1 MAATSGESQLQ
12 RIVRDLEDAVTEL
25 SKEFKEGGEPIT
37 DDSGNLQKFSYKL
50 EYLLQ
55 FDLKE
60 KNTLLGNR
68 KDYWD
73 YFCDC
78 LAKVKGAN
86 DGIRFVKSITELRT
100 SLGKGRAFLR
110 YSLVH
115 QRLADTL
122 QQCFMNTKVTSDWY
136 YARSPFLNSK
146 MSSDIVGHLYELTD
160 VQFDLASRGYDL
172 DAAWPVFARRT
183 LSSLGSSAYLWKP
196 PSRSSSMSSLVS
208 NYLQAQEF
216 PSSPD
221 ANNSLNAE
229 HFEGFEEMRVELDQ
243 AELKQRELQ
252 DRIHYLEMENQ
263 ELQAALSLQKEQVQV
278 EKEKSNN
285 CSEENSRLTK
295 IITELQKQC
304 EVSHSTQSTV
314 HDLQKCLQS
323 LELNAAEQQKEY
335 STKLE
340 QLVNSKEDCTSKLQ
354 VLNQELEASR
364 ALVAMKDL
372 CINELKAKLSS
383 TEQKNLN
390 LCEKFDAALEEKG
403 QQVTTDCD
411 SALQIQALLE
421 KLQETEK
428 EKADMQRLNDKH
440 VSQLK
445 AAREELH
452 LKEEAQMELQS
463 RYNRLT
469 ADSKEESEKLLGS
482 LETMAKE
489 MDALQKALTLKEKE
503 MTELQTQVMGSLA
516 QVGSL
521 EKNLEEA
528 RKEKEKL
535 EEEYGRREGT
545 LKQEAQSQA
554 EQLELQEGRL
564 TKVSQIVCSLEEQN
578 RKLLSEKEHLCQKV
592 KELEEQMEQQNSEV
606 SEMGDKSRKLK
617 VENANLQQSIKKMEG
632 KLTSL
637 EASNASLEAEVAR
650 LRASE
655 KQLQSEIDD
664 ALVSV
669 DEKEKKLRSEN
680 KQLDEDLQNARRQS
694 QILEEKLEALRSD
707 YEELKQR
714 EETTKESCASLEG
727 QLKSAKQHSL
737 LVEKSL
743 GTLKESSECLQSQLR
758 EKEVELQG
766 MESVCEQL
774 RVEAERYRKK
784 AETFEV
790 EKLSVEKTC
799 LHQTKLI
806 ESLTSEKDSVEKQ
819 QLQQAASL
827 EREAKEL
834 ASRLTIS
841 EEQLEV
847 NRGEVSR
854 LQAEVLDLRIKLQQT
869 MGEREQ
875 MRGELAVTETVLSEQ
890 KVLVQQ
896 LKEQIES
903 LNRNHVQEL
912 VQCKER
918 EEVLKKKQE
927 TAAHQKAELENNLLN
942 LKEELSKVKQ
952 YLEAARMENEE
963 NKDLLH
969 RTNTDMAELGIQIC
983 ALTSEKVNA
992 EEQLAQATERLKE
1005 LEEQAA
1011 VQQEKLNLDISDLRQ
1026 ENKGLQEKLDEAQ
1039 ICAAAVPSLQLQLE
1053 SVKKQSR
1060 SFQETSQEEL
1070 SAIKFQMSTEILNY
1084 QTKFKAVSEEC
1095 VKVREQLEEQ
1105 KRQQCAAEEEIT
1117 ELQAANTSL
1126 SRKLDEAREQ
1136 LSESESARLQKEEE
1150 VTSLRELL
1158 ARIQKEADEAKEKAL
1173 YYSEKLSKVAADKD
1187 SSDQKLFA
1195 ELDDLTRTKQ
1205 FLEERLIELIRDKD
1219 ALWQKSDALEFQQ
1232 KLSAEQRWQ
1241 GDTEVNHCLDC
1252 QREFSWMV
1260 RRHHCRMCGRI
1271 FCYYCCNNYMVTK
1284 PGGKK
1289 ERCCRACF
1297 SKPRVIVDSTDDSG
1311 SSANQ
1316 EGSPASLESPVS
1328 PSERDLA
1335 SKPPDDAAFDIITDE
1350 ELCQV
1355 QESDSLHDES
1365 QMERDSLDQSVTDL
1379 PLLIHAGLLPWFWKE
1394 PTSWFP
1400 VYKNPCNFSGNDS
1413 LIGSVINL
1421 LKWREAKNSTCNS
1434 STFEESEEWQVA
1446 QDAEI
1451 CLLKSGEIM
1460 VKLPLTVEEIVN
1472 FGESNRELFIKSSTY
1487 SIIPI
1492 TVTEMGL
1499 TISWIF
1505 SSDPKSISFSV
1516 VFQESEDTP
1525 LDQCKVLIPMTRCN
1539 SHKETI
1545 RGQVKVR
1552 NAGIYTLIFDNTFSR
1567 FISKRVFYH
1576 LTVERPVIYDGSDF
1590 P

>member
-12 RIVRDLEDAVTEL
+12 RIIRDLQDAVTEL

-37 DDSGNLQKFSYKL
+37 DDSVNLQKFSYKL

-55 FDLKE
+55 FDQKE

-146 MSSDIVGHLYELTD
+146 MSSDIVGQLYELTD

-172 DAAWPVFARRT
+172 DAAWPAFARRT

-221 ANNSLNAE
+221 ANSSLNAE
-229 HFEGFEEMRVELDQ
+229 HLEGFEEMRVELDQ
-243 AELKQRELQ
+243 AELRQRELQ
-252 DRIHYLEMENQ
+252 DRIHQLEVENQ
-263 ELQAALSLQKEQVQV
+263 ELQAAISLQKEQVQV
-278 EKEKSNN
+278 EKEKNN
-285 CSEENSRLTK
+285 NYSEENSRLTK
-295 IITELQKQC
+295 MITELQKQC

-323 LELNAAEQQKEY
+323 LELNAVEQQKEY

-340 QLVNSKEDCTSKLQ
+340 QLVTGKEDCASKLQ

-372 CINELKAKLSS
+372 CIDELKAKLSS

-390 LCEKFDAALEEKG
+390 LLTKVDAALEEKA
-403 QQVTTDCD
+403 TAHCD
-411 SALQIQALLE
+411 SALQVRALLE
-421 KLQETEK
+421 KLQETEE
-428 EKADMQRLNDKH
+428 EKADMQKLNDERA
-440 VSQLK
+440 SQLK
-445 AAREELH
+445 AAREELQ
-452 LKEEAQMELQS
+452 LKEEAQKELES

-489 MDALQKALTLKEKE
+489 MDVLQQALTLKEKE
-503 MTELQTQVMGSLA
+503 IAELQTQVMGSLA
-516 QVGSL
+516 QVGSM
-521 EKNLEEA
+521 EKNLEEV
-528 RKEKEKL
+528 RKKKEKL

-554 EQLELQEGRL
+554 ETLELQESRL
-564 TKVSQIVCSLEEQN
+564 TKVSQTVCSLEEQN
-578 RKLLSEKEHLCQKV
+578 WKLLAEKEHLSQKL
-592 KELEEQMEQQNSEV
+592 KELEEQMEQQNSAV
-606 SEMGDKSRKLK
+606 SKMGEESRKLK
-617 VENANLQQSIKKMEG
+617 VENENLHQSKKKMEG
-632 KLTSL
+632 KLKNL
-637 EASNASLEAEVAR
+637 EASKASLESEVAR

-669 DEKEKKLRSEN
+669 DEKEKRLRGEN

-694 QILEEKLEALRSD
+694 QILEERLEALHSG
-707 YEELKQR
+707 YEEVKQR
-714 EETTKESCASLEG
+714 EETTKESYASLEG
-727 QLKSAKQHSL
+727 QLKSAEQRSL
-737 LVEKSL
+737 QMEKSL
-743 GTLKESSECLQSQLR
+743 GTLKESKGCLQSQLA
-758 EKEVELQG
+758 EKAVELQG
-766 MESVCEQL
+766 MESQCEQL
-774 RVEAERYRKK
+774 RAEAERHRKK
-784 AETFEV
+784 AETLEV

-806 ESLTSEKDSVEKQ
+806 ESLTSEKESVEKH
-819 QLQQAASL
+819 QLQQVASL
-827 EREAKEL
+827 EKEAKEL
-834 ASRLTIS
+834 ASRLAMS

-854 LQAEVLDLRIKLQQT
+854 LQAEVLDLRVKLQQT
-869 MGEREQ
+869 TDEREQ
-875 MRGELAVTETVLSEQ
+875 MRHELAITETVLSEQ

-896 LKEQIES
+896 LKEQSES

-918 EEVLKKKQE
+918 EAVLKKEQE
-927 TAAHQKAELENNLLN
+927 TAAHQKADLENNLLN

-952 YLEAARMENEE
+952 YLEVARMENEE

-983 ALTSEKVNA
+983 ALTSEKVDA

-1011 VQQEKLNLDISDLRQ
+1011 EQQEKLKLDVFNLRQ
-1026 ENKGLQEKLDEAQ
+1026 ENNILQEKLEEAQ

-1053 SVKKQSR
+1053 TVKKQAQ
-1060 SFQETSQEEL
+1060 SFQEMSQEEL

-1095 VKVREQLEEQ
+1095 GKVREQLEEQ
-1105 KRQQCAAEEEIT
+1105 KRQQHAAEEEIA

-1158 ARIQKEADEAKEKAL
+1158 ERIQKEADEAKEKVL
-1173 YYSEKLSKVAADKD
+1173 DYSEKLSKVAADKD

-1297 SKPRVIVDSTDDSG
+1297 NKPRVIVDSTDDSG

-1328 PSERDLA
+1328 PSERAFVASEA

-1355 QESDSLHDES
+1355 QESDSLHNEG
-1365 QMERDSLDQSVTDL
+1365 QMEGESLDQSMTDL
-1379 PLLIHAGLLPWFWKE
+1379 
-1394 PTSWFP
+1394 
-1400 VYKNPCNFSGNDS
+1400 
-1413 LIGSVINL
+1413 
-1421 LKWREAKNSTCNS
+1421 NSTCNS
-1434 STFEESEEWQVA
+1434 STFDESEEWQVA

-1460 VKLPLTVEEIVN
+1460 IKLPLTVEEILN
-1472 FGESNRELFIKSSTY
+1472 FGEGNRELFIKSSTY

-1516 VFQESEDTP
+1516 VYQESEDTP

-1552 NAGIYTLIFDNTFSR
+1552 NCGIYTLIFDNTFSR

-1576 LTVERPVIYDGSDF
+1576 LAVERPVIYDGSDF

>member
-12 RIVRDLEDAVTEL
+12 RIIRDLQDAVTEL

-37 DDSGNLQKFSYKL
+37 DDSVNLQKFSYKL

-55 FDLKE
+55 FDQKE

-78 LAKVKGAN
+78 LAKIKGAN

-100 SLGKGRAFLR
+100 SLGKGRAFIR

-146 MSSDIVGHLYELTD
+146 MSSDIVGQLYELTD

-172 DAAWPVFARRT
+172 DAAWPAFARRT

-221 ANNSLNAE
+221 ANNSLNVE
-229 HFEGFEEMRVELDQ
+229 HLEGFEEMRVELDQ
-243 AELKQRELQ
+243 AELRQRELQ
-252 DRIHYLEMENQ
+252 DRIHQLEMENQ
-263 ELQAALSLQKEQVQV
+263 ELQAAVSLQKEQVHV

-285 CSEENSRLTK
+285 YSEENSRLTK
-295 IITELQKQC
+295 MITELQKQC

-323 LELNAAEQQKEY
+323 LELNAVEQQKEY

-340 QLVNSKEDCTSKLQ
+340 QLVTSKEDSASKLQ

-372 CINELKAKLSS
+372 CINDLKAKLSS
-383 TEQKNLN
+383 TEQNLN
-390 LCEKFDAALEEKG
+390 LLVKVDTALEEKG
-403 QQVTTDCD
+403 QQATAHCD
-411 SALQIQALLE
+411 SALQIRALLE

-428 EKADMQRLNDKH
+428 EKAAMQRLSDGQA
-440 VSQLK
+440 SQLK
-445 AAREELH
+445 AAKEELQ
-452 LKEEAQMELQS
+452 LKEEAQKELES
-463 RYNRLT
+463 RYNRLA

-489 MDALQKALTLKEKE
+489 MDALQKALTLKGKE
-503 MTELQTQVMGSLA
+503 MAELQTQ
-516 QVGSL
+516 
-521 EKNLEEA
+521 
-528 RKEKEKL
+528 
-535 EEEYGRREGT
+535 
-545 LKQEAQSQA
+545 
-554 EQLELQEGRL
+554 
-564 TKVSQIVCSLEEQN
+564 
-578 RKLLSEKEHLCQKV
+578 
-592 KELEEQMEQQNSEV
+592 
-606 SEMGDKSRKLK
+606 
-617 VENANLQQSIKKMEG
+617 
-632 KLTSL
+632 
-637 EASNASLEAEVAR
+637 
-650 LRASE
+650 
-655 KQLQSEIDD
+655 
-664 ALVSV
+664 
-669 DEKEKKLRSEN
+669 
-680 KQLDEDLQNARRQS
+680 
-694 QILEEKLEALRSD
+694 
-707 YEELKQR
+707 
-714 EETTKESCASLEG
+714 
-727 QLKSAKQHSL
+727 
-737 LVEKSL
+737 
-743 GTLKESSECLQSQLR
+743 
-758 EKEVELQG
+758 
-766 MESVCEQL
+766 
-774 RVEAERYRKK
+774 
-784 AETFEV
+784 
-790 EKLSVEKTC
+790 
-799 LHQTKLI
+799 
-806 ESLTSEKDSVEKQ
+806 
-819 QLQQAASL
+819 
-827 EREAKEL
+827 
-834 ASRLTIS
+834 
-841 EEQLEV
+841 
-847 NRGEVSR
+847 
-854 LQAEVLDLRIKLQQT
+854 
-869 MGEREQ
+869 
-875 MRGELAVTETVLSEQ
+875 
-890 KVLVQQ
+890 
-896 LKEQIES
+896 
-903 LNRNHVQEL
+903 
-912 VQCKER
+912 
-918 EEVLKKKQE
+918 
-927 TAAHQKAELENNLLN
+927 
-942 LKEELSKVKQ
+942 
-952 YLEAARMENEE
+952 
-963 NKDLLH
+963 
-969 RTNTDMAELGIQIC
+969 
-983 ALTSEKVNA
+983 
-992 EEQLAQATERLKE
+992 
-1005 LEEQAA
+1005 
-1011 VQQEKLNLDISDLRQ
+1011 
-1026 ENKGLQEKLDEAQ
+1026 
-1039 ICAAAVPSLQLQLE
+1039 
-1053 SVKKQSR
+1053 
-1060 SFQETSQEEL
+1060 
-1070 SAIKFQMSTEILNY
+1070 
-1084 QTKFKAVSEEC
+1084 AVSEEC
-1095 VKVREQLEEQ
+1095 GKVREQLEEQ
-1105 KRQQCAAEEEIT
+1105 KRQQHAAEEEIA

-1136 LSESESARLQKEEE
+1136 LSESEFARLQKEEE

-1158 ARIQKEADEAKEKAL
+1158 ERIQKEADEAKEKVL
-1173 YYSEKLSKVAADKD
+1173 DYSEKLSKVSADKD

-1297 SKPRVIVDSTDDSG
+1297 NKPRVIVDSTDDSG

-1328 PSERDLA
+1328 LSERAFVASEA

-1355 QESDSLHDES
+1355 QESDSLHNES
-1365 QMERDSLDQSVTDL
+1365 QMEGEPLDQNVTDL
-1379 PLLIHAGLLPWFWKE
+1379 
-1394 PTSWFP
+1394 
-1400 VYKNPCNFSGNDS
+1400 
-1413 LIGSVINL
+1413 
-1421 LKWREAKNSTCNS
+1421 NSTCNS

-1460 VKLPLTVEEIVN
+1460 IKLPLTVEEILN

-1516 VFQESEDTP
+1516 VYQESEDTP

-1552 NAGIYTLIFDNTFSR
+1552 NSGIYTLIFDNTFSR

-1576 LTVERPVIYDGSDF
+1576 LAVERPVIYDGSDF

>member
-12 RIVRDLEDAVTEL
+12 RIIRDLQDAVTEL

-37 DDSGNLQKFSYKL
+37 DDSVNLQKFSYKL

-55 FDLKE
+55 FDQKE

-146 MSSDIVGHLYELTD
+146 MSSDIVGQLYELTD

-172 DAAWPVFARRT
+172 DAAWPAFARRT

-221 ANNSLNAE
+221 ANSSLNVE
-229 HFEGFEEMRVELDQ
+229 HLEGFEEMRVELDQ
-243 AELKQRELQ
+243 AELRQRELQ
-252 DRIHYLEMENQ
+252 DRIHQLEMENQ
-263 ELQAALSLQKEQVQV
+263 ELQAAISLQKEQVQV

-285 CSEENSRLTK
+285 YSEENSRLTK
-295 IITELQKQC
+295 MITELQKQR

-314 HDLQKCLQS
+314 RDLQKCLQS
-323 LELNAAEQQKEY
+323 LELNAVEQQKEY

-340 QLVNSKEDCTSKLQ
+340 QLVTGKEDCASKLQ

-364 ALVAMKDL
+364 ALVATKDL
-372 CINELKAKLSS
+372 CIDELKAKLSS

-390 LCEKFDAALEEKG
+390 LLTKVDAALEEKA
-403 QQVTTDCD
+403 TAHCD
-411 SALQIQALLE
+411 SALQVRALLE

-428 EKADMQRLNDKH
+428 EKADMQRLNDERA
-440 VSQLK
+440 SQLK
-445 AAREELH
+445 AAREELQ
-452 LKEEAQMELQS
+452 LKEEAQKELES

-489 MDALQKALTLKEKE
+489 VDALQQALTLKEKE
-503 MTELQTQVMGSLA
+503 MAELQTQVIGSLA
-516 QVGSL
+516 QVGSM

-528 RKEKEKL
+528 RKKKEKL
-535 EEEYGRREGT
+535 EEEYGRREGA

-554 EQLELQEGRL
+554 EQLELQE
-564 TKVSQIVCSLEEQN
+564 
-578 RKLLSEKEHLCQKV
+578 
-592 KELEEQMEQQNSEV
+592 
-606 SEMGDKSRKLK
+606 
-617 VENANLQQSIKKMEG
+617 
-632 KLTSL
+632 
-637 EASNASLEAEVAR
+637 
-650 LRASE
+650 
-655 KQLQSEIDD
+655 
-664 ALVSV
+664 
-669 DEKEKKLRSEN
+669 
-680 KQLDEDLQNARRQS
+680 
-694 QILEEKLEALRSD
+694 
-707 YEELKQR
+707 
-714 EETTKESCASLEG
+714 
-727 QLKSAKQHSL
+727 
-737 LVEKSL
+737 
-743 GTLKESSECLQSQLR
+743 
-758 EKEVELQG
+758 
-766 MESVCEQL
+766 
-774 RVEAERYRKK
+774 
-784 AETFEV
+784 
-790 EKLSVEKTC
+790 
-799 LHQTKLI
+799 
-806 ESLTSEKDSVEKQ
+806 
-819 QLQQAASL
+819 
-827 EREAKEL
+827 
-834 ASRLTIS
+834 SRLT
-841 EEQLEV
+841 
-847 NRGEVSR
+847 
-854 LQAEVLDLRIKLQQT
+854 
-869 MGEREQ
+869 
-875 MRGELAVTETVLSEQ
+875 
-890 KVLVQQ
+890 
-896 LKEQIES
+896 
-903 LNRNHVQEL
+903 
-912 VQCKER
+912 
-918 EEVLKKKQE
+918 
-927 TAAHQKAELENNLLN
+927 
-942 LKEELSKVKQ
+942 
-952 YLEAARMENEE
+952 
-963 NKDLLH
+963 
-969 RTNTDMAELGIQIC
+969 
-983 ALTSEKVNA
+983 
-992 EEQLAQATERLKE
+992 
-1005 LEEQAA
+1005 
-1011 VQQEKLNLDISDLRQ
+1011 
-1026 ENKGLQEKLDEAQ
+1026 
-1039 ICAAAVPSLQLQLE
+1039 
-1053 SVKKQSR
+1053 
-1060 SFQETSQEEL
+1060 
-1070 SAIKFQMSTEILNY
+1070 
-1084 QTKFKAVSEEC
+1084 KAVSEEC
-1095 VKVREQLEEQ
+1095 GKVREQLEEQ
-1105 KRQQCAAEEEIT
+1105 KRQQHAAEEEIA

-1136 LSESESARLQKEEE
+1136 LSESESARLQKEKE

-1158 ARIQKEADEAKEKAL
+1158 ERIQKEADEAKEKVL
-1173 YYSEKLSKVAADKD
+1173 DYSEKLSKVAADKD

-1284 PGGKK
+1284 SGGKK

-1297 SKPRVIVDSTDDSG
+1297 NKPRVIVDSTDDSG

-1316 EGSPASLESPVS
+1316 EGSPVSLESPVS
-1328 PSERDLA
+1328 PSERAFVASEA

-1355 QESDSLHDES
+1355 QESDSLHNEG
-1365 QMERDSLDQSVTDL
+1365 QVEGESLDQSVTDL
-1379 PLLIHAGLLPWFWKE
+1379 
-1394 PTSWFP
+1394 
-1400 VYKNPCNFSGNDS
+1400 
-1413 LIGSVINL
+1413 
-1421 LKWREAKNSTCNS
+1421 NSTCNS
-1434 STFEESEEWQVA
+1434 STFDESEEWQVA

-1460 VKLPLTVEEIVN
+1460 IKLPLTVEEILN

-1516 VFQESEDTP
+1516 VYQESEDTP

-1552 NAGIYTLIFDNTFSR
+1552 NSGIYTLIFDNTFSR

-1576 LTVERPVIYDGSDF
+1576 LAVERPVIYDGSDF

>member
-12 RIVRDLEDAVTEL
+12 RIIRDLQDAVTEL

-37 DDSGNLQKFSYKL
+37 DDSVNLQKFSYKL

-55 FDLKE
+55 
-60 KNTLLGNR
+60 
-68 KDYWD
+68 
-73 YFCDC
+73 
-78 LAKVKGAN
+78 
-86 DGIRFVKSITELRT
+86 LRT

-146 MSSDIVGHLYELTD
+146 MSSDIVGQLYELTD

-172 DAAWPVFARRT
+172 DAAWPAFARRT

-221 ANNSLNAE
+221 VNNSLNVE
-229 HFEGFEEMRVELDQ
+229 HLEGYEEMRLELDQ
-243 AELKQRELQ
+243 AELRQRELQ
-252 DRIHYLEMENQ
+252 DRIHQLEVENQ
-263 ELQAALSLQKEQVQV
+263 ELQAAVSLQKQQVQV

-285 CSEENSRLTK
+285 YSEENSRLTK

-304 EVSHSTQSTV
+304 GVSHSTQSTV

-323 LELNAAEQQKEY
+323 LELNAVEQQKEH
-335 STKLE
+335 STKVE
-340 QLVNSKEDCTSKLQ
+340 QLLTSKEGCASELQ
-354 VLNQELEASR
+354 VSNQELETSR
-364 ALVAMKDL
+364 ALIAVKDL
-372 CINELKAKLSS
+372 CIDELKAKLSS

-390 LCEKFDAALEEKG
+390 LLAKVDAALDEKG
-403 QQVTTDCD
+403 QQAIAQYD
-411 SALQIQALLE
+411 SALQIRALLE
-421 KLQETEK
+421 KLQEIEK
-428 EKADMQRLNDKH
+428 EKADMQRLSDEH
-440 VSQLK
+440 TSQLK
-445 AAREELH
+445 AAREELL
-452 LKEEAQMELQS
+452 LKEQAQKELES
-463 RYNRLT
+463 RYSSLT
-469 ADSKEESEKLLGS
+469 ANSKEESEKLIES

-489 MDALQKALTLKEKE
+489 KDALQKALTLKGKE
-503 MTELQTQVMGSLA
+503 MAELQTQVMGSLA

-535 EEEYGRREGT
+535 EEEYGRREGA

-564 TKVSQIVCSLEEQN
+564 TKVSQTVCSLQEQN
-578 RKLLSEKEHLCQKV
+578 RKLMSEKEHLGQKV
-592 KELEEQMEQQNSEV
+592 KELEEHMEQQNSAV
-606 SEMGDKSRKLK
+606 SELDEENRKLK
-617 VENANLQQSIKKMEG
+617 TENENLQQSKKKMEE
-632 KLTSL
+632 KLKNL
-637 EASNASLEAEVAR
+637 EASKASLEADVAR

-669 DEKEKKLRSEN
+669 DEKEKKLRGEN

-694 QILEEKLEALRSD
+694 QILEERLEALHSE

-714 EETTKESCASLEG
+714 EETSKESYASFEA

-737 LVEKSL
+737 QMEKSL
-743 GTLKESSECLQSQLR
+743 DTLKESKECLQSQLT

-766 MESVCEQL
+766 MESQCEQL
-774 RVEAERYRKK
+774 RAEAERYRKK
-784 AETFEV
+784 AETLEI

-806 ESLTSEKDSVEKQ
+806 ESLTSEKESVEKQ

-827 EREAKEL
+827 EEAKEL
-834 ASRLTIS
+834 AFRLTMT

-854 LQAEVLDLRIKLQQT
+854 LQAEVLDLRVKLQQAT
-869 MGEREQ
+869 DERER
-875 MRGELAVTETVLSEQ
+875 MRGELAVTETLLSEQ
-890 KVLVQQ
+890 KTLVQQ
-896 LKEQIES
+896 LKEQSES

-912 VQCKER
+912 MQCKER
-918 EEVLKKKQE
+918 EEKLKKEQE
-927 TAAHQKAELENNLLN
+927 KTAHQKAELESNLMN
-942 LKEELSKVKQ
+942 LKEELSKVKR
-952 YLEAARMENEE
+952 YLENARVENEE

-983 ALTSEKVNA
+983 ALTSEKVDA
-992 EEQLAQATERLKE
+992 EEQLAQATERFKE
-1005 LEEQAA
+1005 LEEQATE
-1011 VQQEKLNLDISDLRQ
+1011 QQEKLKLDISNLRE
-1026 ENKGLQEKLDEAQ
+1026 ENKHLQEKLEEAQ
-1039 ICAAAVPSLQLQLE
+1039 MCAAAVPSLQLQLE
-1053 SVKKQSR
+1053 TVQKQAK

-1095 VKVREQLEEQ
+1095 GKVREQLEEQ
-1105 KRQQCAAEEEIT
+1105 KQQQHAAEEEIT

-1126 SRKLDEAREQ
+1126 CRKLDEAREQ

-1158 ARIQKEADEAKEKAL
+1158 ERIQKEADEAKEKIL
-1173 YYSEKLSKVAADKD
+1173 DYTEKLSKVAADKD

-1297 SKPRVIVDSTDDSG
+1297 NKPRVIVDSTDDSG

-1328 PSERDLA
+1328 PSERAFVASEA

-1355 QESDSLHDES
+1355 QESDSLHNES
-1365 QMERDSLDQSVTDL
+1365 QIERDSLDQSVTDL
-1379 PLLIHAGLLPWFWKE
+1379 CVCWAKQLLGALYSLQSPFQ
-1394 PTSWFP
+1394 
-1400 VYKNPCNFSGNDS
+1400 VSGFHT
-1413 LIGSVINL
+1413 I
-1421 LKWREAKNSTCNS
+1421 RNSTCNS
-1434 STFEESEEWQVA
+1434 STFDESEEWQVA

-1460 VKLPLTVEEIVN
+1460 IKLPLTVEEIMN

-1516 VFQESEDTP
+1516 VYQESEDTP

-1552 NAGIYTLIFDNTFSR
+1552 NPGIYTLIFDNTFSR

-1576 LTVERPVIYDGSDF
+1576 LAVERPVIYDGSDF

>member
-12 RIVRDLEDAVTEL
+12 RIIRDLQDAVTEL

-37 DDSGNLQKFSYKL
+37 DDSVNLQKFSYKL

-55 FDLKE
+55 FDQKE
-60 KNTLLGNR
+60 KSTLLGNR

-78 LAKVKGAN
+78 LAKIKGAN

-100 SLGKGRAFLR
+100 SLGKGRAFIR

-146 MSSDIVGHLYELTD
+146 MSSDIVGQLYELTD

-172 DAAWPVFARRT
+172 DAAWPAFARRT
-183 LSSLGSSAYLWKP
+183 LSSLGSSAFLWKP

-221 ANNSLNAE
+221 VNNSLNVE
-229 HFEGFEEMRVELDQ
+229 HLEGYEEMRLELDQ
-243 AELKQRELQ
+243 AELRQRELQ
-252 DRIHYLEMENQ
+252 DRIHQLEMENQ
-263 ELQAALSLQKEQVQV
+263 ELQAAVSLQKEQVQV

-285 CSEENSRLTK
+285 YSEENSRLTK
-295 IITELQKQC
+295 MITELQKQC

-323 LELNAAEQQKEY
+323 LELSAAEQLKEH
-335 STKLE
+335 STKVE
-340 QLVNSKEDCTSKLQ
+340 QLLTSKEDCASKLQ
-354 VLNQELEASR
+354 VSNQELETSR
-364 ALVAMKDL
+364 ALIAVKDL
-372 CINELKAKLSS
+372 CIDELKAKLSS

-390 LCEKFDAALEEKG
+390 LLAKVDAALDEKG
-403 QQVTTDCD
+403 QQATAQYD
-411 SALQIQALLE
+411 SALQIRALLE
-421 KLQETEK
+421 KLQEMEK
-428 EKADMQRLNDKH
+428 EKADMQRLNAEH
-440 VSQLK
+440 ASQLK
-445 AAREELH
+445 AAREELL
-452 LKEEAQMELQS
+452 LKEQAQKELES
-463 RYNRLT
+463 RYSSLSAN
-469 ADSKEESEKLLGS
+469 SKEESEKLTGS
-482 LETMAKE
+482 LETVAKE
-489 MDALQKALTLKEKE
+489 RDALQEALTLKGKE
-503 MTELQTQVMGSLA
+503 MAELQTQVMGSLA
-516 QVGSL
+516 HVGSL

-535 EEEYGRREGT
+535 EEEYGRREGA
-545 LKQEAQSQA
+545 LKQEVQSQA

-564 TKVSQIVCSLEEQN
+564 TKVSQTVCSLQEQN
-578 RKLLSEKEHLCQKV
+578 QKLMSEKEHLRQKV
-592 KELEEQMEQQNSEV
+592 KELEEQMEQQNSAV
-606 SEMGDKSRKLK
+606 SELDEESRKLK
-617 VENANLQQSIKKMEG
+617 AENENLQQSKKKMEE
-632 KLTSL
+632 KLKNL
-637 EASNASLEAEVAR
+637 EASKASLEADVAK

-694 QILEEKLEALRSD
+694 QILEERLEALHSE

-714 EETTKESCASLEG
+714 EETSKESYASLEA
-727 QLKSAKQHSL
+727 QLKSAKQHNL
-737 LVEKSL
+737 QMEKSL
-743 GTLKESSECLQSQLR
+743 DTLKESEECLQSQLTQ
-758 EKEVELQG
+758 KEVELQG
-766 MESVCEQL
+766 MESQCQQL
-774 RVEAERYRKK
+774 RAEAERHKKK
-784 AETFEV
+784 AETLET

-806 ESLTSEKDSVEKQ
+806 ESLTSEKESVEKQ

-827 EREAKEL
+827 EKEAKEL
-834 ASRLTIS
+834 AFRLTMS

-854 LQAEVLDLRIKLQQT
+854 LQAEVLDLRVKLQQAT
-869 MGEREQ
+869 DEKER

-890 KVLVQQ
+890 KTLVQQ
-896 LKEQIES
+896 LKEQSES
-903 LNRNHVQEL
+903 LNRSHVQEL
-912 VQCKER
+912 VECKER
-918 EEVLKKKQE
+918 EEKLKKEQE
-927 TAAHQKAELENNLLN
+927 RTAHQKAELESNLMN
-942 LKEELSKVKQ
+942 LKEELSKVKR
-952 YLEAARMENEE
+952 YLENARVENEE

-983 ALTSEKVNA
+983 ALTSEKVDA
-992 EEQLAQATERLKE
+992 EEQLAQATERFKE

-1011 VQQEKLNLDISDLRQ
+1011 EQQQKLKLDVSNLRE
-1026 ENKGLQEKLDEAQ
+1026 ENKSLQEKLEEAQ
-1039 ICAAAVPSLQLQLE
+1039 MCAAAVPSLQLQLE
-1053 SVKKQSR
+1053 TIKKQAQ

-1084 QTKFKAVSEEC
+1084 QTKFKA
-1095 VKVREQLEEQ
+1095 
-1105 KRQQCAAEEEIT
+1105 
-1117 ELQAANTSL
+1117 ANTNL
-1126 SRKLDEAREQ
+1126 CRKLDEAREQ

-1150 VTSLRELL
+1150 MTSLRELL
-1158 ARIQKEADEAKEKAL
+1158 ERIQKEADEAKEKIL
-1173 YYSEKLSKVAADKD
+1173 DYTEKLSKVAADKD

-1284 PGGKK
+1284 LGGKK

-1297 SKPRVIVDSTDDSG
+1297 NKPRVIVDSADDSG

-1328 PSERDLA
+1328 PSERAFVASEA

-1355 QESDSLHDES
+1355 QESDSLHNES
-1365 QMERDSLDQSVTDL
+1365 QIERDSLDQSVTDL
-1379 PLLIHAGLLPWFWKE
+1379 CVCWAKQLLGAL
-1394 PTSWFP
+1394 
-1400 VYKNPCNFSGNDS
+1400 YS
-1413 LIGSVINL
+1413 LQSPFQVSAFHTI
-1421 LKWREAKNSTCNS
+1421 RNSTS
-1434 STFEESEEWQVA
+1434 STFDESEDWQVA

-1460 VKLPLTVEEIVN
+1460 MKLPLTVEEIMN

-1516 VFQESEDTP
+1516 VYQEADDTP

-1576 LTVERPVIYDGSDF
+1576 LAVERPVIYDGSDF

>member
-12 RIVRDLEDAVTEL
+12 RIVRDLQDAVTEL

-229 HFEGFEEMRVELDQ
+229 HLEGFEEMRVELDQ

-263 ELQAALSLQKEQVQV
+263 ELQAALSLQKEQIQV

-285 CSEENSRLTK
+285 YSEENSRLTK

-340 QLVNSKEDCTSKLQ
+340 QLVNSKEDCTSELQ
-354 VLNQELEASR
+354 VLNQELEASK
-364 ALVAMKDL
+364 ALVAMRDL
-372 CINELKAKLSS
+372 GINELKAKLSS

-390 LCEKFDAALEEKG
+390 LLEKFDAALEEKG
-403 QQVTTDCD
+403 WQVTDHCD

-428 EKADMQRLNDKH
+428 EKANMQRLNDEH

-452 LKEEAQMELQS
+452 LKEEAQKELQS

-469 ADSKEESEKLLGS
+469 ADSKEEK
-482 LETMAKE
+482 
-489 MDALQKALTLKEKE
+489 KE
-503 MTELQTQVMGSLA
+503 MTELQSQGMGSLA

-564 TKVSQIVCSLEEQN
+564 TKVSQTVCSLEEQN

-617 VENANLQQSIKKMEG
+617 AENENLQQSNKKMEG
-632 KLTSL
+632 KLT
-637 EASNASLEAEVAR
+637 
-650 LRASE
+650 
-655 KQLQSEIDD
+655 I
-664 ALVSV
+664 
-669 DEKEKKLRSEN
+669 DEKEKKLRGEN
-680 KQLDEDLQNARRQS
+680 KQLNEDLQNARRQS
-694 QILEEKLEALRSD
+694 QILEEKLEALHSD
-707 YEELKQR
+707 YEELKRR

-743 GTLKESSECLQSQLR
+743 GTLKESNECLQSQLR
-758 EKEVELQG
+758 EKEVELRG

-806 ESLTSEKDSVEKQ
+806 ESLTSEADSVEKQ

-827 EREAKEL
+827 EKEAKEL

-854 LQAEVLDLRIKLQQT
+854 LQAEVLNLRIKLQQT
-869 MGEREQ
+869 TGEREQ

-918 EEVLKKKQE
+918 EEMLKKEQE

-983 ALTSEKVNA
+983 ALTSEKVDA

-1011 VQQEKLNLDISDLRQ
+1011 AQKEKLNLDISDLRQ
-1026 ENKGLQEKLDEAQ
+1026 ENKGLQEKLEEAQ

-1053 SVKKQSR
+1053 SVKKQSQN
-1060 SFQETSQEEL
+1060 FQETSQEEL
-1070 SAIKFQMSTEILNY
+1070 SAVKFQMSTEILNY

-1105 KRQQCAAEEEIT
+1105 KRQQRAAEEEIT

-1126 SRKLDEAREQ
+1126 SRKLDEAREH

-1328 PSERDLA
+1328 PSERNLDNQLIFFIFLFMLFYGTLANEA

-1379 PLLIHAGLLPWFWKE
+1379 
-1394 PTSWFP
+1394 
-1400 VYKNPCNFSGNDS
+1400 
-1413 LIGSVINL
+1413 
-1421 LKWREAKNSTCNS
+1421 NSTCNS
-1434 STFEESEEWQVA
+1434 STFDESEEWQVA

-1460 VKLPLTVEEIVN
+1460 VKLPLTVEEILN

>member
-12 RIVRDLEDAVTEL
+12 RIIRDLQDAVTEL

-37 DDSGNLQKFSYKL
+37 DDSVNLQKFSYKL

-55 FDLKE
+55 FDQKE
-60 KNTLLGNR
+60 KSTLLGSR

-78 LAKVKGAN
+78 LAKIKGAN

-146 MSSDIVGHLYELTD
+146 MSSDIVGQLYELTD

-172 DAAWPVFARRT
+172 DAAWPAFARRT

-221 ANNSLNAE
+221 VNNSLNVE
-229 HFEGFEEMRVELDQ
+229 HLEGYEEMRLELDQ
-243 AELKQRELQ
+243 AELRQRELQ
-252 DRIHYLEMENQ
+252 DRIHQLEIENQ
-263 ELQAALSLQKEQVQV
+263 ELQAAVSLQKEQVQV

-285 CSEENSRLTK
+285 YSEENSRLTRM
-295 IITELQKQC
+295 ITELQKQC
-304 EVSHSTQSTV
+304 EISHSTQSTV

-323 LELNAAEQQKEY
+323 LELSAAEQQKEH
-335 STKLE
+335 SIKVD
-340 QLVNSKEDCTSKLQ
+340 QLLTSKEDCASELQ
-354 VLNQELEASR
+354 VSNQELEASK
-364 ALVAMKDL
+364 ALMAVKDL
-372 CINELKAKLSS
+372 CIDELKAKLSS
-383 TEQKNLN
+383 TEQRNLN
-390 LCEKFDAALEEKG
+390 LLEKVDAALDQKG
-403 QQVTTDCD
+403 QQATAQYD
-411 SALQIQALLE
+411 SAVKIQALLE
-421 KLQETEK
+421 KLQEMEK
-428 EKADMQRLNDKH
+428 EKADMQRLSDEH
-440 VSQLK
+440 ASQLK
-445 AAREELH
+445 AAREELL
-452 LKEEAQMELQS
+452 LKEQAQKELES
-463 RYNRLT
+463 RYSSLT
-469 ADSKEESEKLLGS
+469 ANSKEESEKLIGS

-489 MDALQKALTLKEKE
+489 KDALQKALTLKGKE
-503 MTELQTQVMGSLA
+503 VAELQTQVMGSLA

-521 EKNLEEA
+521 EKKLEEA

-535 EEEYGRREGT
+535 EEEYGRREGA
-545 LKQEAQSQA
+545 LKQESQSQA

-564 TKVSQIVCSLEEQN
+564 TKVSQTVCSLQEQN
-578 RKLLSEKEHLCQKV
+578 RKLESEKEHLGQKV
-592 KELEEQMEQQNSEV
+592 KELEEQMEQQNSTV
-606 SEMGDKSRKLK
+606 SELDEESRKLK
-617 VENANLQQSIKKMEG
+617 AENENLQQSKKKMEE
-632 KLTSL
+632 KLKNL
-637 EASNASLEAEVAR
+637 EASKASLEADVAR

-669 DEKEKKLRSEN
+669 DEKEKKLRGEN
-680 KQLDEDLQNARRQS
+680 KQLDEDLQNARRQG
-694 QILEEKLEALRSD
+694 QILEERLEALNSE

-714 EETTKESCASLEG
+714 EETSKESYASLEA

-737 LVEKSL
+737 QMEKSL
-743 GTLKESSECLQSQLR
+743 DTLKESKECLQSQLT
-758 EKEVELQG
+758 EKEAELQG
-766 MESVCEQL
+766 MESQCQQL
-774 RVEAERYRKK
+774 RAESERYRKK
-784 AETFEV
+784 AETLEI

-806 ESLTSEKDSVEKQ
+806 ESLTSEKESVENQ

-827 EREAKEL
+827 EKEAKDL
-834 ASRLTIS
+834 AFRMSMS

-847 NRGEVSR
+847 SRGEVSR
-854 LQAEVLDLRIKLQQT
+854 LQAEVLDLRVKLQQAT
-869 MGEREQ
+869 DERER
-875 MRGELAVTETVLSEQ
+875 MRSELAVAEAVSSEQ
-890 KVLVQQ
+890 KTLVQQ
-896 LKEQIES
+896 LKEQSEA

-918 EEVLKKKQE
+918 EEKLKKEQE
-927 TAAHQKAELENNLLN
+927 RTAHQKAELESNLMN
-942 LKEELSKVKQ
+942 LKEELSKVKR
-952 YLEAARMENEE
+952 YLENARVENEE

-983 ALTSEKVNA
+983 ALTSEKVDA
-992 EEQLAQATERLKE
+992 EEQLAQATERFKE

-1011 VQQEKLNLDISDLRQ
+1011 EQQEKLKLDISNLRE
-1026 ENKGLQEKLDEAQ
+1026 ENKSLQEKLEEAQ
-1039 ICAAAVPSLQLQLE
+1039 MCAAAVPSLQLQLE
-1053 SVKKQSR
+1053 TIKKQAQ

-1084 QTKFKAVSEEC
+1084 QTKFKAVNEEC
-1095 VKVREQLEEQ
+1095 GKVREQLQEQ
-1105 KRQQCAAEEEIT
+1105 KRQQHAVEEEIT
-1117 ELQAANTSL
+1117 ELQAANTNL
-1126 SRKLDEAREQ
+1126 CRKLDEAREQ

-1150 VTSLRELL
+1150 VTSLRELVE
-1158 ARIQKEADEAKEKAL
+1158 RIQKEADEAKEKIL
-1173 YYSEKLSKVAADKD
+1173 DYTEKLSKVAADKD

-1297 SKPRVIVDSTDDSG
+1297 NKPRVIVDSTDDSG

-1328 PSERDLA
+1328 PSERAFVASEA

-1355 QESDSLHDES
+1355 QESDSLHNES

-1379 PLLIHAGLLPWFWKE
+1379 CVCWAKQLLGAL
-1394 PTSWFP
+1394 
-1400 VYKNPCNFSGNDS
+1400 YS
-1413 LIGSVINL
+1413 LQSPFQVSAFHTI
-1421 LKWREAKNSTCNS
+1421 RNSTCNS
-1434 STFEESEEWQVA
+1434 STFDESEDWQVA

-1460 VKLPLTVEEIVN
+1460 MKLPLTVEEIMN

-1516 VFQESEDTP
+1516 VYQESEDTP

-1576 LTVERPVIYDGSDF
+1576 LAVERPVIYDGSDF

>member
-12 RIVRDLEDAVTEL
+12 RIIRDLQDAVTEL

-37 DDSGNLQKFSYKL
+37 DDSVNLQKFSYKL

-55 FDLKE
+55 FDQKE

-146 MSSDIVGHLYELTD
+146 MSSDIVGQLYELTD

-172 DAAWPVFARRT
+172 DAAWPAFARRT

-221 ANNSLNAE
+221 ANSSLNVE
-229 HFEGFEEMRVELDQ
+229 HLEGFEDMRVELDQ
-243 AELKQRELQ
+243 AELRQRELQ
-252 DRIHYLEMENQ
+252 DRIHQLEIENQ
-263 ELQAALSLQKEQVQV
+263 ELQAAVSLQKEQVQV
-278 EKEKSNN
+278 EKEKNN
-285 CSEENSRLTK
+285 NYSEENSRLTK
-295 IITELQKQC
+295 MITELQKQC
-304 EVSHSTQSTV
+304 ELSHTTQSTV

-323 LELNAAEQQKEY
+323 LELDAVEQQKV
-335 STKLE
+335 E
-340 QLVNSKEDCTSKLQ
+340 QLVTSKEDGASKLQ

-383 TEQKNLN
+383 TEQKNL
-390 LCEKFDAALEEKG
+390 KFLAKVDVALEEKG
-403 QQVTTDCD
+403 QQATAHCD
-411 SALQIQALLE
+411 SALQMRALLE

-428 EKADMQRLNDKH
+428 EKADMQRLNDERA
-440 VSQLK
+440 SQLK
-445 AAREELH
+445 TAREELQ
-452 LKEEAQMELQS
+452 LKEEAQKELES
-463 RYNRLT
+463 RYNHLA

-489 MDALQKALTLKEKE
+489 MDALQKALTLKGKE
-503 MTELQTQVMGSLA
+503 MAELQTQ
-516 QVGSL
+516 
-521 EKNLEEA
+521 
-528 RKEKEKL
+528 
-535 EEEYGRREGT
+535 
-545 LKQEAQSQA
+545 
-554 EQLELQEGRL
+554 
-564 TKVSQIVCSLEEQN
+564 
-578 RKLLSEKEHLCQKV
+578 
-592 KELEEQMEQQNSEV
+592 
-606 SEMGDKSRKLK
+606 
-617 VENANLQQSIKKMEG
+617 
-632 KLTSL
+632 
-637 EASNASLEAEVAR
+637 
-650 LRASE
+650 
-655 KQLQSEIDD
+655 
-664 ALVSV
+664 
-669 DEKEKKLRSEN
+669 
-680 KQLDEDLQNARRQS
+680 
-694 QILEEKLEALRSD
+694 
-707 YEELKQR
+707 
-714 EETTKESCASLEG
+714 
-727 QLKSAKQHSL
+727 
-737 LVEKSL
+737 
-743 GTLKESSECLQSQLR
+743 
-758 EKEVELQG
+758 
-766 MESVCEQL
+766 
-774 RVEAERYRKK
+774 
-784 AETFEV
+784 
-790 EKLSVEKTC
+790 
-799 LHQTKLI
+799 
-806 ESLTSEKDSVEKQ
+806 
-819 QLQQAASL
+819 
-827 EREAKEL
+827 
-834 ASRLTIS
+834 
-841 EEQLEV
+841 
-847 NRGEVSR
+847 
-854 LQAEVLDLRIKLQQT
+854 
-869 MGEREQ
+869 
-875 MRGELAVTETVLSEQ
+875 
-890 KVLVQQ
+890 
-896 LKEQIES
+896 
-903 LNRNHVQEL
+903 
-912 VQCKER
+912 
-918 EEVLKKKQE
+918 
-927 TAAHQKAELENNLLN
+927 
-942 LKEELSKVKQ
+942 
-952 YLEAARMENEE
+952 
-963 NKDLLH
+963 
-969 RTNTDMAELGIQIC
+969 
-983 ALTSEKVNA
+983 
-992 EEQLAQATERLKE
+992 
-1005 LEEQAA
+1005 
-1011 VQQEKLNLDISDLRQ
+1011 
-1026 ENKGLQEKLDEAQ
+1026 
-1039 ICAAAVPSLQLQLE
+1039 
-1053 SVKKQSR
+1053 
-1060 SFQETSQEEL
+1060 
-1070 SAIKFQMSTEILNY
+1070 
-1084 QTKFKAVSEEC
+1084 AVSEEC
-1095 VKVREQLEEQ
+1095 GKVREQLEEQ
-1105 KRQQCAAEEEIT
+1105 KRQQHAAEEEIA
-1117 ELQAANTSL
+1117 ELQAANVSL
-1126 SRKLDEAREQ
+1126 SQKLDEAREL
-1136 LSESESARLQKEEE
+1136 LSESESVRLQKEEE
-1150 VTSLRELL
+1150 VMSLRELL
-1158 ARIQKEADEAKEKAL
+1158 ERIQKEADEAKEKVL
-1173 YYSEKLSKVAADKD
+1173 DYSEKLSKVAADKD

-1297 SKPRVIVDSTDDSG
+1297 NKPRVIVDSTDDSG

-1328 PSERDLA
+1328 PSERAFVASEA

-1355 QESDSLHDES
+1355 QESDSLHNES
-1365 QMERDSLDQSVTDL
+1365 QVEGESLDQSVTDL
-1379 PLLIHAGLLPWFWKE
+1379 
-1394 PTSWFP
+1394 
-1400 VYKNPCNFSGNDS
+1400 
-1413 LIGSVINL
+1413 
-1421 LKWREAKNSTCNS
+1421 NSTCNS
-1434 STFEESEEWQVA
+1434 STFDESEEWQVA

-1460 VKLPLTVEEIVN
+1460 IKLPLTVEEILN

-1516 VFQESEDTP
+1516 VYQESEDTP

-1552 NAGIYTLIFDNTFSR
+1552 NSGIYTLIFDNTFSR

-1576 LTVERPVIYDGSDF
+1576 LAVERPVIYDGSDL

>member
-12 RIVRDLEDAVTEL
+12 RIIRDLQDAVTEL

-37 DDSGNLQKFSYKL
+37 DDSVNLQKFSYKL

-55 FDLKE
+55 FDQKE
-60 KNTLLGNR
+60 KSTLLGNR

-78 LAKVKGAN
+78 LAKIKGAN

-146 MSSDIVGHLYELTD
+146 MSSDIVGQLYELTD

-172 DAAWPVFARRT
+172 DAAWPAFARRT

-221 ANNSLNAE
+221 VNNSLNVE
-229 HFEGFEEMRVELDQ
+229 HLEGYEEMRLELDQ
-243 AELKQRELQ
+243 AELRQRELQ
-252 DRIHYLEMENQ
+252 DRIHQLEIENQ
-263 ELQAALSLQKEQVQV
+263 ELQAAVNLQKEQVQV

-285 CSEENSRLTK
+285 YSEENSRLTK
-295 IITELQKQC
+295 MITELQKQC

-314 HDLQKCLQS
+314 HELQKCLQS
-323 LELNAAEQQKEY
+323 LELSAGEQQKEH
-335 STKLE
+335 STKVE
-340 QLVNSKEDCTSKLQ
+340 QLLTSKEDCASKLQ
-354 VLNQELEASR
+354 VSNQELEASR
-364 ALVAMKDL
+364 ALIAVKDL
-372 CINELKAKLSS
+372 CIDELKAKLSS

-390 LCEKFDAALEEKG
+390 LLSKVDAALDEKG
-403 QQVTTDCD
+403 QQATAQYD
-411 SALQIQALLE
+411 SALQIRALLE
-421 KLQETEK
+421 KLQEMEK
-428 EKADMQRLNDKH
+428 EKADMQRLSDEH
-440 VSQLK
+440 ASQLK
-445 AAREELH
+445 AAREELL
-452 LKEEAQMELQS
+452 LKEQAQKELES
-463 RYNRLT
+463 RYSSLT
-469 ADSKEESEKLLGS
+469 ANSKEER
-482 LETMAKE
+482 KE
-489 MDALQKALTLKEKE
+489 MA
-503 MTELQTQVMGSLA
+503 ELQTQVMGSLA

-535 EEEYGRREGT
+535 EEEYGRREGA
-545 LKQEAQSQA
+545 LKQESQSQA
-554 EQLELQEGRL
+554 EQLQLQEGRL
-564 TKVSQIVCSLEEQN
+564 TKVSQTVCSLQEQN
-578 RKLLSEKEHLCQKV
+578 RKLMSEKEHLGKRV
-592 KELEEQMEQQNSEV
+592 KELEEQMEQQNSAV
-606 SEMGDKSRKLK
+606 SELDEESRKLK
-617 VENANLQQSIKKMEG
+617 AENENLQH
-632 KLTSL
+632 
-637 EASNASLEAEVAR
+637 
-650 LRASE
+650 
-655 KQLQSEIDD
+655 EIDD

-669 DEKEKKLRSEN
+669 DEKEKKLRGEN

-694 QILEEKLEALRSD
+694 QILEERLEALHSE

-714 EETTKESCASLEG
+714 EETSKESYASLEA

-737 LVEKSL
+737 QLEKSL
-743 GTLKESSECLQSQLR
+743 DTLKECKECLQSQLT

-766 MESVCEQL
+766 MESQCEQL
-774 RVEAERYRKK
+774 RAEAERYRKK
-784 AETFEV
+784 AETLET

-806 ESLTSEKDSVEKQ
+806 ESLTSEKESVEKQ

-827 EREAKEL
+827 EKEAKEL
-834 ASRLTIS
+834 SFRLTMS

-854 LQAEVLDLRIKLQQT
+854 LQAEVLDLRVKLQQAT
-869 MGEREQ
+869 DERER

-890 KVLVQQ
+890 KMLVQQ
-896 LKEQIES
+896 LKEQSES

-918 EEVLKKKQE
+918 EEELKKEQE
-927 TAAHQKAELENNLLN
+927 RTAHQKAELENNLMN
-942 LKEELSKVKQ
+942 LKEELSKVKR
-952 YLEAARMENEE
+952 YLENARVENEE

-983 ALTSEKVNA
+983 ALTSEKVDA
-992 EEQLAQATERLKE
+992 EEQLAQATERFKE

-1011 VQQEKLNLDISDLRQ
+1011 EEQEKMKLDISNLRE
-1026 ENKGLQEKLDEAQ
+1026 ENKSLQEKLEEAQ
-1039 ICAAAVPSLQLQLE
+1039 MCAAAVPSLQMQLE
-1053 SVKKQSR
+1053 TIKKQAQ
-1060 SFQETSQEEL
+1060 SFQDTSQEEL
-1070 SAIKFQMSTEILNY
+1070 SAVKFQMSTEILNY

-1095 VKVREQLEEQ
+1095 GKVKEQLEEQ
-1105 KRQQCAAEEEIT
+1105 KRQQHAVEEEIT

-1126 SRKLDEAREQ
+1126 CRKLDEAREQ

-1158 ARIQKEADEAKEKAL
+1158 ERIQKEADEAKEKIL
-1173 YYSEKLSKVAADKD
+1173 DYTEKLSKVAADKD

-1252 QREFSWMV
+1252 QREFSWML

-1297 SKPRVIVDSTDDSG
+1297 NKPRVIVDSADDSG

-1328 PSERDLA
+1328 PSERAFVASEA

-1355 QESDSLHDES
+1355 QESDSLHNES

-1379 PLLIHAGLLPWFWKE
+1379 
-1394 PTSWFP
+1394 
-1400 VYKNPCNFSGNDS
+1400 
-1413 LIGSVINL
+1413 
-1421 LKWREAKNSTCNS
+1421 NSTS
-1434 STFEESEEWQVA
+1434 STFDESEDWQVA

-1460 VKLPLTVEEIVN
+1460 MKLPLTVEEIMN

-1516 VFQESEDTP
+1516 VYQESEDTP
-1525 LDQCKVLIPMTRCN
+1525 LDQCKV
-1539 SHKETI
+1539 
-1545 RGQVKVR
+1545 
-1552 NAGIYTLIFDNTFSR
+1552 
-1567 FISKRVFYH
+1567 
-1576 LTVERPVIYDGSDF
+1576 
-1590 P
+1590 

>member
-1 MAATSGESQLQ
+1 WVSVSRETTEFLTILVSFFK
-12 RIVRDLEDAVTEL
+12 DAVIEL

-37 DDSGNLQKFSYKL
+37 DDSVNLQKFSYKL

-55 FDLKE
+55 FDQKE

-146 MSSDIVGHLYELTD
+146 MSSDIVGQLYELTD

-172 DAAWPVFARRT
+172 DAAWPAFARRT

-221 ANNSLNAE
+221 ANSSLNVE
-229 HFEGFEEMRVELDQ
+229 HLEGFEEMRVELDQ
-243 AELKQRELQ
+243 AELRQRELQ
-252 DRIHYLEMENQ
+252 DRIHQLEMENQ
-263 ELQAALSLQKEQVQV
+263 ELQAAVRLQKEQVQV

-285 CSEENSRLTK
+285 YSEENSRLTK
-295 IITELQKQC
+295 MITELQKQC

-323 LELNAAEQQKEY
+323 LELNAVEQQKEY

-340 QLVNSKEDCTSKLQ
+340 QLVTSKENCASKLE
-354 VLNQELEASR
+354 VLNQELVASR

-372 CINELKAKLSS
+372 CIDELRAKLSAI
-383 TEQKNLN
+383 EQKKLN
-390 LCEKFDAALEEKG
+390 LLSKFDAALEEKG
-403 QQVTTDCD
+403 QQATAHCD
-411 SALQIQALLE
+411 SALEIRALLE

-428 EKADMQRLNDKH
+428 EKADMQRLSDEH

-445 AAREELH
+445 AAREELQ
-452 LKEEAQMELQS
+452 LKEEARKELES
-463 RYNRLT
+463 RYNCLT
-469 ADSKEESEKLLGS
+469 ADSKEESEK
-482 LETMAKE
+482 
-489 MDALQKALTLKEKE
+489 
-503 MTELQTQVMGSLA
+503 
-516 QVGSL
+516 
-521 EKNLEEA
+521 
-528 RKEKEKL
+528 
-535 EEEYGRREGT
+535 REGA
-545 LKQEAQSQA
+545 LKQESQSQA
-554 EQLELQEGRL
+554 EQLEIQEGRL
-564 TKVSQIVCSLEEQN
+564 TKVSQTVRSLEEQN
-578 RKLLSEKEHLCQKV
+578 RKLLSEKEHLSQKV
-592 KELEEQMEQQNSEV
+592 KELEEQTEQQNSAV
-606 SEMGDKSRKLK
+606 SEMDEESRKLK
-617 VENANLQQSIKKMEG
+617 AENANLG
-632 KLTSL
+632 
-637 EASNASLEAEVAR
+637 
-650 LRASE
+650 
-655 KQLQSEIDD
+655 
-664 ALVSV
+664 
-669 DEKEKKLRSEN
+669 EN
-680 KQLDEDLQNARRQS
+680 RQLDEDLQNARRQS
-694 QILEEKLEALRSD
+694 QILEERLEALHSD
-707 YEELKQR
+707 YEELKQK
-714 EETTKESCASLEG
+714 EETTKESYASLEG
-727 QLKSAKQHSL
+727 QLKSAKQRSL
-737 LVEKSL
+737 QMEKSL
-743 GTLKESSECLQSQLR
+743 GALKESEECLQSQLT
-758 EKEVELQG
+758 EKEAELQG
-766 MESVCEQL
+766 MESQCEQL
-774 RVEAERYRKK
+774 RAEAERHRKK
-784 AETFEV
+784 AETLEV

-806 ESLTSEKDSVEKQ
+806 ESLTSEKESVEKH
-819 QLQQAASL
+819 QLEQAASL
-827 EREAKEL
+827 EKDAKEL
-834 ASRLTIS
+834 ASRLTIT

-854 LQAEVLDLRIKLQQT
+854 LQAEVLNLQVKLQQT
-869 MGEREQ
+869 ANESEQ
-875 MRGELAVTETVLSEQ
+875 MRGELSITETVLGEQ
-890 KVLVQQ
+890 KALVQQ
-896 LKEQIES
+896 LAEQIES

-918 EEVLKKKQE
+918 EEALKKEQE
-927 TAAHQKAELENNLLN
+927 TAAHQKAEMENNLLN
-942 LKEELSKVKQ
+942 LKEELFKVKQ

-983 ALTSEKVNA
+983 ALTSEKVDA
-992 EEQLAQATERLKE
+992 EERLAQATERLKE
-1005 LEEQAA
+1005 LQEQAA
-1011 VQQEKLNLDISDLRQ
+1011 EQQEKLKLDTSNLRQ
-1026 ENKGLQEKLDEAQ
+1026 ENKSLQEKLDEAQ
-1039 ICAAAVPSLQLQLE
+1039 ICAAAVPNLQLQLE
-1053 SVKKQSR
+1053 TVKKQAQ

-1095 VKVREQLEEQ
+1095 GKVREQLEEQ
-1105 KRQQCAAEEEIT
+1105 KRQQHAAEEEIA
-1117 ELQAANTSL
+1117 E
-1126 SRKLDEAREQ
+1126 
-1136 LSESESARLQKEEE
+1136 
-1150 VTSLRELL
+1150 
-1158 ARIQKEADEAKEKAL
+1158 IQKEADEAKEKVL
-1173 YYSEKLSKVAADKD
+1173 DYSEKLSKVAADKN

-1297 SKPRVIVDSTDDSG
+1297 NKPRVIVDSTDDSG

-1328 PSERDLA
+1328 PSERA
-1335 SKPPDDAAFDIITDE
+1335 FEICMSSKPPDDAAFDIITDE
-1350 ELCQV
+1350 ELCRV
-1355 QESDSLHDES
+1355 QESDSLHNES
-1365 QMERDSLDQSVTDL
+1365 QMEGESLDQSMTDL
-1379 PLLIHAGLLPWFWKE
+1379 
-1394 PTSWFP
+1394 
-1400 VYKNPCNFSGNDS
+1400 
-1413 LIGSVINL
+1413 
-1421 LKWREAKNSTCNS
+1421 TCNS
-1434 STFEESEEWQVA
+1434 STFDESEEWQVA

-1451 CLLKSGEIM
+1451 CLLKSGEVMIR
-1460 VKLPLTVEEIVN
+1460 LPLTVEEILN

-1516 VFQESEDTP
+1516 VYQESEDTP

-1539 SHKETI
+1539 SHKETV

-1552 NAGIYTLIFDNTFSR
+1552 NSGIYTLIFDNTFSR

-1576 LTVERPVIYDGSDF
+1576 LAVERPVIYDGSDF

>member
-1 MAATSGESQLQ
+1 
-12 RIVRDLEDAVTEL
+12 AVTEL

-37 DDSGNLQKFSYKL
+37 DDSVNLQKFSYKL

-55 FDLKE
+55 FDQKE
-60 KNTLLGNR
+60 KSTLLGTR

-172 DAAWPVFARRT
+172 DAAWPAFARRT

-221 ANNSLNAE
+221 ANHTLNVE
-229 HFEGFEEMRVELDQ
+229 QLEGFEEMRVELDQ
-243 AELKQRELQ
+243 AELRQRELQ
-252 DRIHYLEMENQ
+252 DRIRQLEMENQ
-263 ELQAALSLQKEQVQV
+263 ELQAAVSLQKEQVQV

-285 CSEENSRLTK
+285 YSEENSRLTK
-295 IITELQKQC
+295 VIVELQKQC
-304 EVSHSTQSTV
+304 EVSHTTQSTV

-323 LELNAAEQQKEY
+323 LELNAVEQQKEY
-335 STKLE
+335 SNKLG
-340 QLVNSKEDCTSKLQ
+340 QLVTSKEDYASKLQ
-354 VLNQELEASR
+354 LLNQELEASK
-364 ALVAMKDL
+364 ALVAIKDL
-372 CINELKAKLSS
+372 CIDELKAKLSCA
-383 TEQKNLN
+383 EQKNLN
-390 LCEKFDAALEEKG
+390 LLAKVDAALEEKG
-403 QQVTTDCD
+403 QQATAHCD
-411 SALQIQALLE
+411 SALQIRTLLE

-428 EKADMQRLNDKH
+428 EKTDMQRLSDEH
-440 VSQLK
+440 ASQLK
-445 AAREELH
+445 AAREELQ
-452 LKEEAQMELQS
+452 LKEKAQKELES
-463 RYNRLT
+463 RYNHLA

-482 LETMAKE
+482 LETMVKE
-489 MDALQKALTLKEKE
+489 MDTLQKALTLKEKE
-503 MTELQTQVMGSLA
+503 MAELQTQVMGLLA

-521 EKNLEEA
+521 EKSLEEA

-535 EEEYGRREGT
+535 EEEYGRREGA

-554 EQLELQEGRL
+554 EQLELQEGHL
-564 TKVSQIVCSLEEQN
+564 TKVSQTVHSLEEQN
-578 RKLLSEKEHLCQKV
+578 RKLLSEKEHLGKKV
-592 KELEEQMEQQNSEV
+592 KELEEQMEQQSSRV
-606 SEMGDKSRKLK
+606 SEMGEETRKLK
-617 VENANLQQSIKKMEG
+617 VENSDLQQSKKKMEG
-632 KLTSL
+632 KLKNV
-637 EASNASLEAEVAR
+637 EASKASLEAEVAR

-669 DEKEKKLRSEN
+669 DEKEKKLRGEN
-680 KQLDEDLQNARRQS
+680 KQLDEDLQNTRRQS
-694 QILEEKLEALRSD
+694 QILEERLEALHSD

-714 EETTKESCASLEG
+714 EETTKESYASLER

-737 LVEKSL
+737 QMEKSL
-743 GTLKESSECLQSQLR
+743 GTLKESKESLQSQLT
-758 EKEVELQG
+758 EKEAELQG
-766 MESVCEQL
+766 MESQCEQL
-774 RVEAERYRKK
+774 RAEAERHRKK
-784 AETFEV
+784 AETLEV

-806 ESLTSEKDSVEKQ
+806 ESLTSEKESVEKH
-819 QLQQAASL
+819 QLQQMASL
-827 EREAKEL
+827 ESEAKEL
-834 ASRLTIS
+834 ASRLAMS

-847 NRGEVSR
+847 NQSEVSR
-854 LQAEVLDLRIKLQQT
+854 LQAEVLDLRVKLQQT
-869 MGEREQ
+869 TDEREQ
-875 MRGELAVTETVLSEQ
+875 MRDELGITKTVLGEQ
-890 KVLVQQ
+890 KALVQQ
-896 LKEQIES
+896 LKEQSES

-912 VQCKER
+912 MQCKER
-918 EEVLKKKQE
+918 EEVLKKEQE
-927 TAAHQKAELENNLLN
+927 TAARQKAEVENNLLN
-942 LKEELSKVKQ
+942 LKEELSRVKQ
-952 YLEAARMENEE
+952 YLELARMENEE

-983 ALTSEKVNA
+983 TLTSEKVDS

-1005 LEEQAA
+1005 LEEQTAE
-1011 VQQEKLNLDISDLRQ
+1011 QQEKLKLDISNLRQ
-1026 ENKGLQEKLDEAQ
+1026 ENQSLQEKLEEAQ
-1039 ICAAAVPSLQLQLE
+1039 ICVAAVPSLQLQLE
-1053 SVKKQSR
+1053 TVKKQAQ
-1060 SFQETSQEEL
+1060 SFRETSQEEL

-1095 VKVREQLEEQ
+1095 GKVTEQLEER
-1105 KRQQCAAEEEIT
+1105 KRQQHAAEEEIAA
-1117 ELQAANTSL
+1117 LQAANTSL

-1136 LSESESARLQKEEE
+1136 LSESEFARLQKEEE
-1150 VTSLRELL
+1150 VTSLRALL
-1158 ARIQKEADEAKEKAL
+1158 ERVQKEADEAKEKAL
-1173 YYSEKLSKVAADKD
+1173 DYSEKLSKVAADKD
-1187 SSDQKLFA
+1187 ISDQKLFA

-1297 SKPRVIVDSTDDSG
+1297 NKPRVIVDSTDDSG

-1316 EGSPASLESPVS
+1316 EGSPASLASPVS
-1328 PSERDLA
+1328 PSERAFVASEA
-1335 SKPPDDAAFDIITDE
+1335 SKAPDDAAFDIITDE

-1355 QESDSLHDES
+1355 QESDSLHNES
-1365 QMERDSLDQSVTDL
+1365 QMEGESLDQSVTDL
-1379 PLLIHAGLLPWFWKE
+1379 
-1394 PTSWFP
+1394 
-1400 VYKNPCNFSGNDS
+1400 
-1413 LIGSVINL
+1413 
-1421 LKWREAKNSTCNS
+1421 NSTCNS
-1434 STFEESEEWQVA
+1434 STFE
-1446 QDAEI
+1446 
-1451 CLLKSGEIM
+1451 LLKM
-1460 VKLPLTVEEIVN
+1460 LRYP
-1472 FGESNRELFIKSSTY
+1472 
-1487 SIIPI
+1487 
-1492 TVTEMGL
+1492 
-1499 TISWIF
+1499 
-1505 SSDPKSISFSV
+1505 
-1516 VFQESEDTP
+1516 
-1525 LDQCKVLIPMTRCN
+1525 C
-1539 SHKETI
+1539 
-1545 RGQVKVR
+1545 
-1552 NAGIYTLIFDNTFSR
+1552 
-1567 FISKRVFYH
+1567 
-1576 LTVERPVIYDGSDF
+1576 
-1590 P
+1590 

>member
-12 RIVRDLEDAVTEL
+12 RIIRDLQDAVTEL

-37 DDSGNLQKFSYKL
+37 DDSVNLQKFSYKL

-55 FDLKE
+55 FDQKE
-60 KNTLLGNR
+60 KSTLLGNR

-78 LAKVKGAN
+78 LAKIKGAN

-100 SLGKGRAFLR
+100 SLGKGRAFIR

-146 MSSDIVGHLYELTD
+146 MSSDIVGQLYELTD

-172 DAAWPVFARRT
+172 DAAWPAFARRT

-221 ANNSLNAE
+221 VNNSLNVE
-229 HFEGFEEMRVELDQ
+229 HLEGYEEMRLELDQ
-243 AELKQRELQ
+243 AELRQRELQ
-252 DRIHYLEMENQ
+252 DRIHQLEMENQ
-263 ELQAALSLQKEQVQV
+263 ELQAAVNLRKEQVQV

-285 CSEENSRLTK
+285 YSEENSRLTK
-295 IITELQKQC
+295 MITELQKQC

-314 HDLQKCLQS
+314 HDLQKSLQS
-323 LELNAAEQQKEY
+323 LELSAAEQLKEH
-335 STKLE
+335 STKVE
-340 QLVNSKEDCTSKLQ
+340 QLLTK
-354 VLNQELEASR
+354 
-364 ALVAMKDL
+364 
-372 CINELKAKLSS
+372 
-383 TEQKNLN
+383 QKNLN
-390 LCEKFDAALEEKG
+390 LLAKVDTALDEKG
-403 QQVTTDCD
+403 QQATAHYD
-411 SALQIQALLE
+411 SALQIRALLE
-421 KLQETEK
+421 KLQEMEK
-428 EKADMQRLNDKH
+428 EKADMQRLNAEH
-440 VSQLK
+440 ASQLK
-445 AAREELH
+445 AAREELL
-452 LKEEAQMELQS
+452 LKEQAQKELES
-463 RYNRLT
+463 RYSSLT
-469 ADSKEESEKLLGS
+469 EK
-482 LETMAKE
+482 
-489 MDALQKALTLKEKE
+489 DALQETLTLKGKE
-503 MTELQTQVMGSLA
+503 MAELQTQVMGSLA

-535 EEEYGRREGT
+535 EEEYGRREGA
-545 LKQEAQSQA
+545 LKQEVQSQA
-554 EQLELQEGRL
+554 EQLELLEGRL
-564 TKVSQIVCSLEEQN
+564 TKVSQTVCSLQEQN
-578 RKLLSEKEHLCQKV
+578 QKLMSEKEHLRQKV
-592 KELEEQMEQQNSEV
+592 KELEEQMEQQNSAV
-606 SEMGDKSRKLK
+606 
-617 VENANLQQSIKKMEG
+617 
-632 KLTSL
+632 T
-637 EASNASLEAEVAR
+637 
-650 LRASE
+650 SE

-694 QILEEKLEALRSD
+694 QILEERLEALHSE

-714 EETTKESCASLEG
+714 EETSKESYASLEA

-737 LVEKSL
+737 QMEKSL
-743 GTLKESSECLQSQLR
+743 DTLKESEECLQLQLTQ
-758 EKEVELQG
+758 KEVELQG
-766 MESVCEQL
+766 MESQCQQL
-774 RVEAERYRKK
+774 RAEAERHKKK
-784 AETFEV
+784 AETLET

-806 ESLTSEKDSVEKQ
+806 ESLTSEKESVEKQ

-827 EREAKEL
+827 EKEAKEL
-834 ASRLTIS
+834 AFRLTMS

-854 LQAEVLDLRIKLQQT
+854 LQAEVLDLRVKLQQAT
-869 MGEREQ
+869 DEKER

-890 KVLVQQ
+890 KTLVQQ
-896 LKEQIES
+896 LKEQSES

-912 VQCKER
+912 VECKER
-918 EEVLKKKQE
+918 EEKLKKEQE
-927 TAAHQKAELENNLLN
+927 RTAHQKAELESNLMN
-942 LKEELSKVKQ
+942 LKEELSKVKR
-952 YLEAARMENEE
+952 YLENARVENEE

-983 ALTSEKVNA
+983 ALTSEKVDA
-992 EEQLAQATERLKE
+992 EEQLAQATERFKE

-1011 VQQEKLNLDISDLRQ
+1011 EQQEKLKLDVSNLRE
-1026 ENKGLQEKLDEAQ
+1026 ENKSLQEKLEEAQ
-1039 ICAAAVPSLQLQLE
+1039 MCAAAVPSLQLQLE
-1053 SVKKQSR
+1053 TIKKQAQ

-1095 VKVREQLEEQ
+1095 GKVREQLEEQ
-1105 KRQQCAAEEEIT
+1105 KRQQHAAEEEIT
-1117 ELQAANTSL
+1117 E
-1126 SRKLDEAREQ
+1126 
-1136 LSESESARLQKEEE
+1136 
-1150 VTSLRELL
+1150 
-1158 ARIQKEADEAKEKAL
+1158 IQKEADEAKEKIL
-1173 YYSEKLSKVAADKD
+1173 DYTEKLSKVAADKD

-1284 PGGKK
+1284 LGGKK

-1297 SKPRVIVDSTDDSG
+1297 NKPRVIVDSTDDSG

-1316 EGSPASLESPVS
+1316 EGSPSVHVSSHVFFGTVASE
-1328 PSERDLA
+1328 A

-1355 QESDSLHDES
+1355 QESDSLHNES
-1365 QMERDSLDQSVTDL
+1365 QIERDSLDQSVTDL
-1379 PLLIHAGLLPWFWKE
+1379 
-1394 PTSWFP
+1394 
-1400 VYKNPCNFSGNDS
+1400 
-1413 LIGSVINL
+1413 
-1421 LKWREAKNSTCNS
+1421 NSTS
-1434 STFEESEEWQVA
+1434 STFDESEDWQVA

-1460 VKLPLTVEEIVN
+1460 MKLPLTVEEIMN

-1516 VFQESEDTP
+1516 VYQEADDTP

-1576 LTVERPVIYDGSDF
+1576 LAVERPVIYDGSDF

>member
-1 MAATSGESQLQ
+1 MAASGGESQLQ
-12 RIVRDLEDAVTEL
+12 RIIRDLQDAVTEL

-37 DDSGNLQKFSYKL
+37 DDSVNLQKFSYKL

-55 FDLKE
+55 FDQKE
-60 KNTLLGNR
+60 KSSLLGNR

-136 YARSPFLNSK
+136 YARSPFLNSR

-172 DAAWPVFARRT
+172 DAAWPAFARRT

-208 NYLQAQEF
+208 SYLQAQEF

-221 ANNSLNAE
+221 ANNSLNVE
-229 HFEGFEEMRVELDQ
+229 HFEGFEELRVELDQ
-243 AELKQRELQ
+243 AELRQRELQ
-252 DRIHYLEMENQ
+252 DRIHQLEMENQ
-263 ELQAALSLQKEQVQV
+263 ELQATVSLQKEQVQV

-285 CSEENSRLTK
+285 YNEENSRLTK
-295 IITELQKQC
+295 MITELQKQC

-323 LELNAAEQQKEY
+323 LELNAVEQQKEY

-340 QLVNSKEDCTSKLQ
+340 QLMASKEDCASKLQ
-354 VLNQELEASR
+354 VLNQELEASK
-364 ALVAMKDL
+364 ALVAMKDH
-372 CINELKAKLSS
+372 CIDELKAKLSS
-383 TEQKNLN
+383 TEQKNLS
-390 LCEKFDAALEEKG
+390 LLAKVDAALEERG
-403 QQVTTDCD
+403 QQATAHCD
-411 SALQIQALLE
+411 SALQVQALLE
-421 KLQETEK
+421 KLQESEK
-428 EKADMQRLNDKH
+428 EKAGMQRLNNEQA
-440 VSQLK
+440 SQLK
-445 AAREELH
+445 AAREELQ
-452 LKEEAQMELQS
+452 LKEEAQKELES
-463 RYNRLT
+463 RYNHLT
-469 ADSKEESEKLLGS
+469 ADSREEGEKLLGR
-482 LETMAKE
+482 LESMAKE
-489 MDALQKALTLKEKE
+489 MEALQKALTLKEKE
-503 MTELQTQVMGSLA
+503 VSELQTQVMGSLA

-521 EKNLEEA
+521 EKSLEEA

-535 EEEYGRREGT
+535 EEEYGRKEGA

-554 EQLELQEGRL
+554 EQLELQEGHL
-564 TKVSQIVCSLEEQN
+564 AKVSQTVCSLEEQN
-578 RKLLSEKEHLCQKV
+578 RNLLSEKERLSQRV
-592 KELEEQMEQQNSEV
+592 KELEEQMEQQNSAV
-606 SEMGDKSRKLK
+606 SEMSEEGRKLK
-617 VENANLQQSIKKMEG
+617 AENVDLQQSKKKMEG
-632 KLTSL
+632 KLKNL
-637 EASNASLEAEVAR
+637 EASKASLEAEVAR

-694 QILEEKLEALRSD
+694 QILEERLEALQSD

-714 EETTKESCASLEG
+714 EETTKESYASLEG

-737 LVEKSL
+737 QVEKSL
-743 GTLKESSECLQSQLR
+743 GTLKESKECLQTQLS
-758 EKEVELQG
+758 EKELKLQD
-766 MESVCEQL
+766 MESQCEQL
-774 RVEAERYRKK
+774 RAEAERHRKK
-784 AETFEV
+784 SEALEV

-806 ESLTSEKDSVEKQ
+806 ESLTSEKESVEEH
-819 QLQQAASL
+819 QLQQAAAL
-827 EREAKEL
+827 EKEAKEL
-834 ASRLTIS
+834 TSRLAMS

-847 NRGEVSR
+847 SRGEVSR
-854 LQAEVLDLRIKLQQT
+854 LQAEVLDLRVKLQQT
-869 MGEREQ
+869 TDEREQ
-875 MRGELAVTETVLSEQ
+875 MRGELAITEASFGEQ
-890 KVLVQQ
+890 KALVQQ
-896 LKEQIES
+896 LKEQSES

-918 EEVLKKKQE
+918 EEVLKKEQE
-927 TAAHQKAELENNLLN
+927 TAAHQKAQLENDLLSM
-942 LKEELSKVKQ
+942 KEELSKVKQ
-952 YLEAARMENEE
+952 CLEVARMENEE

-983 ALTSEKVNA
+983 ALTSEKVDA
-992 EEQLAQATERLKE
+992 EEQLAQATKSLKE

-1011 VQQEKLNLDISDLRQ
+1011 KQQEKLKLDISNLRQ
-1026 ENKGLQEKLDEAQ
+1026 ENKSLQEKLEEAQ
-1039 ICAAAVPSLQLQLE
+1039 VCASAVPGLQLQLE
-1053 SVKKQSR
+1053 TAMKQAQ

-1070 SAIKFQMSTEILNY
+1070 SAIKFQMSTEILNC
-1084 QTKFKAVSEEC
+1084 QTKFK
-1095 VKVREQLEEQ
+1095 
-1105 KRQQCAAEEEIT
+1105 
-1117 ELQAANTSL
+1117 AANTSL
-1126 SRKLDEAREQ
+1126 SRKLDEAREL

-1158 ARIQKEADEAKEKAL
+1158 ERMQKEAEEAKEKVL
-1173 YYSEKLSKVAADKD
+1173 EYSEKLSKVAADKD
-1187 SSDQKLFA
+1187 RSDQKLFA

-1252 QREFSWMV
+1252 QKEFSWMV

-1297 SKPRVIVDSTDDSG
+1297 NKPRVIVDSTDDSG

-1328 PSERDLA
+1328 PSERAFGEA

-1355 QESDSLHDES
+1355 QESDSLHSES
-1365 QMERDSLDQSVTDL
+1365 QMEQDSLEQSVTDL
-1379 PLLIHAGLLPWFWKE
+1379 
-1394 PTSWFP
+1394 
-1400 VYKNPCNFSGNDS
+1400 
-1413 LIGSVINL
+1413 
-1421 LKWREAKNSTCNS
+1421 NSTCNS
-1434 STFEESEEWQVA
+1434 STFDESEEWQVA

-1460 VKLPLTVEEIVN
+1460 VRLPLTVEEILN

-1492 TVTEMGL
+1492 TVTETGL

-1516 VFQESEDTP
+1516 VYQESEDTP
-1525 LDQCKVLIPMTRCN
+1525 LEQCKVLIPMTRCN

-1552 NAGIYTLIFDNTFSR
+1552 NSGIYTLIFDNTFSR

-1576 LTVERPVIYDGSDF
+1576 LAVERPVIYDGSDL

>member
-12 RIVRDLEDAVTEL
+12 RIIRDLQDAVTEL

-37 DDSGNLQKFSYKL
+37 DDSVNLQKFSYKL

-55 FDLKE
+55 FDQKE

-146 MSSDIVGHLYELTD
+146 MSSDIVGQLYELTD

-172 DAAWPVFARRT
+172 DAAWPAFARRT

-221 ANNSLNAE
+221 ANSSLNVE
-229 HFEGFEEMRVELDQ
+229 HLEGFEEMRVELDQ
-243 AELKQRELQ
+243 AELRQRELQ
-252 DRIHYLEMENQ
+252 DRIHQLEMENQ
-263 ELQAALSLQKEQVQV
+263 ELQAAVSLQKEQVQV

-285 CSEENSRLTK
+285 YGEENSRLTK
-295 IITELQKQC
+295 MITELQKQC

-323 LELNAAEQQKEY
+323 LELNAVEQQKEY

-340 QLVNSKEDCTSKLQ
+340 QLVTSKEDCASKLQ
-354 VLNQELEASR
+354 MLNQELEASR

-372 CINELKAKLSS
+372 CIDELKAKLSS
-383 TEQKNLN
+383 TEHKNLN
-390 LCEKFDAALEEKG
+390 LLEKVDAALEEKG
-403 QQVTTDCD
+403 QQATAHCD

-421 KLQETEK
+421 KLQDTEK
-428 EKADMQRLNDKH
+428 EKADMQRLSDEH
-440 VSQLK
+440 ASQLK
-445 AAREELH
+445 AAREELQ
-452 LKEEAQMELQS
+452 LKEEAQKELES
-463 RYNRLT
+463 RYSRLT
-469 ADSKEESEKLLGS
+469 ADSKEESEKLLGT

-489 MDALQKALTLKEKE
+489 MDALQKALTLKRKE
-503 MTELQTQVMGSLA
+503 MAELQTQVMGSLA

-535 EEEYGRREGT
+535 EEEYGRREGA

-554 EQLELQEGRL
+554 EQLELREGHL
-564 TKVSQIVCSLEEQN
+564 TKVSQTVRSLGEQN
-578 RKLLSEKEHLCQKV
+578 RKLLSEKEHLSQKV
-592 KELEEQMEQQNSEV
+592 KELEEQMEQQNSAV
-606 SEMGDKSRKLK
+606 SEMGEESRKLK
-617 VENANLQQSIKKMEG
+617 AENANLQH
-632 KLTSL
+632 
-637 EASNASLEAEVAR
+637 
-650 LRASE
+650 
-655 KQLQSEIDD
+655 EIDD

-669 DEKEKKLRSEN
+669 DEKEKKLRDEN
-680 KQLDEDLQNARRQS
+680 RQLDEDLQNARRQS
-694 QILEEKLEALRSD
+694 QILEERLDALHSD

-714 EETTKESCASLEG
+714 EETTEESYASLEG

-737 LVEKSL
+737 QMEKSL
-743 GTLKESSECLQSQLR
+743 GTLKESKECLQSQLT

-766 MESVCEQL
+766 MESQCEQL
-774 RVEAERYRKK
+774 RAEAERHRKK
-784 AETFEV
+784 AETLEV

-806 ESLTSEKDSVEKQ
+806 ESLTSEKESVEKH

-827 EREAKEL
+827 EKEAKEL
-834 ASRLTIS
+834 ASRLTMS

-854 LQAEVLDLRIKLQQT
+854 LQAEVLDLRVKLQQT
-869 MGEREQ
+869 TDEREQ
-875 MRGELAVTETVLSEQ
+875 MRGELAITETVLGEQ

-896 LKEQIES
+896 LKEQSES

-912 VQCKER
+912 LQCKER
-918 EEVLKKKQE
+918 EEVLKKEQE

-942 LKEELSKVKQ
+942 LKEELSKVKR
-952 YLEAARMENEE
+952 YLDVARMENEE

-983 ALTSEKVNA
+983 ALTSEKVDA
-992 EEQLAQATERLKE
+992 EKQLAQATERLKE

-1011 VQQEKLNLDISDLRQ
+1011 EQQEKLKLDISNLRQ
-1026 ENKGLQEKLDEAQ
+1026 ENKSLQEKLEEAQ
-1039 ICAAAVPSLQLQLE
+1039 ICATAVPSLQLQLE
-1053 SVKKQSR
+1053 TVKKQAQ

-1070 SAIKFQMSTEILNY
+1070 SATKFQMSTEILNY

-1095 VKVREQLEEQ
+1095 GKVREQLEEQ
-1105 KRQQCAAEEEIT
+1105 KRQQHAAEEEIA

-1136 LSESESARLQKEEE
+1136 LSESESVRLQKEEE

-1158 ARIQKEADEAKEKAL
+1158 ERIQKEADEAKEKVL
-1173 YYSEKLSKVAADKD
+1173 DYSEKLSKVAADKD

-1297 SKPRVIVDSTDDSG
+1297 NKPRVIVDSTDDSG

-1328 PSERDLA
+1328 PSERAFVASEA
-1335 SKPPDDAAFDIITDE
+1335 SKPPDDGAFDIITDE

-1355 QESDSLHDES
+1355 QESDSLYNES
-1365 QMERDSLDQSVTDL
+1365 QMEGECLDQSVTDL
-1379 PLLIHAGLLPWFWKE
+1379 
-1394 PTSWFP
+1394 
-1400 VYKNPCNFSGNDS
+1400 
-1413 LIGSVINL
+1413 
-1421 LKWREAKNSTCNS
+1421 NSTCNS
-1434 STFEESEEWQVA
+1434 STFDESEEWQVA

-1451 CLLKSGEIM
+1451 SLLKSGEIM
-1460 VKLPLTVEEIVN
+1460 IKLPLTVEEIVN
-1472 FGESNRELFIKSSTY
+1472 FGESKRELFIKSSTY

-1516 VFQESEDTP
+1516 VYQESEDTP

-1552 NAGIYTLIFDNTFSR
+1552 NSGIYTLIFDNTFSR

-1576 LTVERPVIYDGSDF
+1576 LAVERPVIYDGSDF

>member
-12 RIVRDLEDAVTEL
+12 RIIRDLQDAVTEL

-37 DDSGNLQKFSYKL
+37 DDSVNLQKFSYKL

-55 FDLKE
+55 FDQKE
-60 KNTLLGNR
+60 KSTLLGNR

-122 QQCFMNTKVTSDWY
+122 QQCFMNTRVTSDWY

-146 MSSDIVGHLYELTD
+146 MSSDIVGQLYELTD

-172 DAAWPVFARRT
+172 DAAWPAFARRT

-208 NYLQAQEF
+208 SYLQAQEF

-221 ANNSLNAE
+221 ANNSLNVE
-229 HFEGFEEMRVELDQ
+229 HLEGFEEMRVELDQ
-243 AELKQRELQ
+243 AELRQRELQ
-252 DRIHYLEMENQ
+252 DRIHQLEMENQ
-263 ELQAALSLQKEQVQV
+263 ELQTTVSHQKEQVQV
-278 EKEKSNN
+278 EKEKSSNY
-285 CSEENSRLTK
+285 SEENSRLTK
-295 IITELQKQC
+295 MITELQKQC
-304 EVSHSTQSTV
+304 EVSHATQSTV
-314 HDLQKCLQS
+314 HDLHKCMQT
-323 LELNAAEQQKEY
+323 LELNAVEQKKEY
-335 STKLE
+335 STKLDE
-340 QLVNSKEDCTSKLQ
+340 LVTSKEDCASKLQ

-364 ALVAMKDL
+364 ALIAMKDL

-383 TEQKNLN
+383 TQQENLN
-390 LCEKFDAALEEKG
+390 LFAKVDAALEEKG
-403 QQVTTDCD
+403 QQATAHCD
-411 SALQIQALLE
+411 SALQIQTLLE
-421 KLQETEK
+421 KLQEAEK
-428 EKADMQRLNDKH
+428 EKANMQRLSDEH
-440 VSQLK
+440 ASQLK
-445 AAREELH
+445 AAREELQ
-452 LKEEAQMELQS
+452 LKEEAQKELES
-463 RYNRLT
+463 RYNRLA

-482 LETMAKE
+482 LEIMAKE

-503 MTELQTQVMGSLA
+503 MAELQTQVMGSLA

-535 EEEYGRREGT
+535 EEEYGRKEGA

-564 TKVSQIVCSLEEQN
+564 TKVSQTVCSLEEQN
-578 RKLLSEKEHLCQKV
+578 QKLLSEKVHLNQKV
-592 KELEEQMEQQNSEV
+592 KELEEQMEQQNSAV
-606 SEMGDKSRKLK
+606 SEMDEESRKLK
-617 VENANLQQSIKKMEG
+617 VENSNLQQSMK
-632 KLTSL
+632 
-637 EASNASLEAEVAR
+637 
-650 LRASE
+650 
-655 KQLQSEIDD
+655 
-664 ALVSV
+664 
-669 DEKEKKLRSEN
+669 KKLRDEN
-680 KQLDEDLQNARRQS
+680 KQLDEDLQNARRQN
-694 QILEEKLEALRSD
+694 QFLEERLEALRSD
-707 YEELKQR
+707 YEELRQR
-714 EETTKESCASLEG
+714 EETIKESYASLEG
-727 QLKSAKQHSL
+727 QLKSTQQHGL
-737 LVEKSL
+737 QMEKSL
-743 GTLKESSECLQSQLR
+743 GTLKESKECLQSQLA
-758 EKEVELQG
+758 EKEVELQDLV
-766 MESVCEQL
+766 SQCEQL
-774 RVEAERYRKK
+774 RAEAKRHRKK
-784 AETFEV
+784 AETLEI
-790 EKLSVEKTC
+790 EKLSVEQTC

-806 ESLTSEKDSVEKQ
+806 ESLKSEKDSVEKH
-819 QLQQAASL
+819 QLQQEASL
-827 EREAKEL
+827 EKEAKEL
-834 ASRLTIS
+834 ASRLTMS
-841 EEQLEV
+841 EEQLEI

-854 LQAEVLDLRIKLQQT
+854 LQAEVFDLRVKLQQT
-869 MGEREQ
+869 TDEREQ
-875 MRGELAVTETVLSEQ
+875 IRSELGITETDLGEQ
-890 KVLVQQ
+890 KALVQQ
-896 LKEQIES
+896 LKEQNES

-918 EEVLKKKQE
+918 EEVLKKEQE
-927 TAAHQKAELENNLLN
+927 TAAREKIELENNLLN
-942 LKEELSKVKQ
+942 LKEELFKAKQ
-952 YLEAARMENEE
+952 LLEVAGMENEE

-983 ALTSEKVNA
+983 ALTSEKVDA

-1005 LEEQAA
+1005 LEGQAA
-1011 VQQEKLNLDISDLRQ
+1011 KQQEKLNLDITHLRQ
-1026 ENKGLQEKLDEAQ
+1026 ENKSLQEKLEEAQ
-1039 ICAAAVPSLQLQLE
+1039 ICAAAVPSLQLQLDT
-1053 SVKKQSR
+1053 VKKQAQ
-1060 SFQETSQEEL
+1060 SFQDTSQEEL

-1084 QTKFKAVSEEC
+1084 QTKFKAASEEC
-1095 VKVREQLEEQ
+1095 GKVKEQLEEQ
-1105 KRQQCAAEEEIT
+1105 KRQQRAADEEIA

-1126 SRKLDEAREQ
+1126 SRKLEEAREQ
-1136 LSESESARLQKEEE
+1136 LSESETARLQKEEE
-1150 VTSLRELL
+1150 LTSLRELL
-1158 ARIQKEADEAKEKAL
+1158 ERIQKEAHEAKEKVL
-1173 YYSEKLSKVAADKD
+1173 DYREKLSKVAADKD

-1232 KLSAEQRWQ
+1232 KLSAEQKWQ

-1252 QREFSWMV
+1252 QKEFSWMV

-1297 SKPRVIVDSTDDSG
+1297 NKPRVIVDSTDDSG
-1311 SSANQ
+1311 SSANP

-1328 PSERDLA
+1328 PSERAFVTSEA

-1355 QESDSLHDES
+1355 QESDSLHNES
-1365 QMERDSLDQSVTDL
+1365 QIEEDSLDQSVTDL
-1379 PLLIHAGLLPWFWKE
+1379 
-1394 PTSWFP
+1394 
-1400 VYKNPCNFSGNDS
+1400 
-1413 LIGSVINL
+1413 
-1421 LKWREAKNSTCNS
+1421 NSMYNS
-1434 STFEESEEWQVA
+1434 STFDESEEWQVA

-1460 VKLPLTVEEIVN
+1460 IKLPLTVEEILN

-1516 VFQESEDTP
+1516 VYQESEDTP

-1552 NAGIYTLIFDNTFSR
+1552 NSGIYTLIFDNTFSR
-1567 FISKRVFYH
+1567 
-1576 LTVERPVIYDGSDF
+1576 
-1590 P
+1590 

>member
-1 MAATSGESQLQ
+1 
-12 RIVRDLEDAVTEL
+12 
-25 SKEFKEGGEPIT
+25 
-37 DDSGNLQKFSYKL
+37 
-50 EYLLQ
+50 
-55 FDLKE
+55 
-60 KNTLLGNR
+60 
-68 KDYWD
+68 
-73 YFCDC
+73 
-78 LAKVKGAN
+78 
-86 DGIRFVKSITELRT
+86 
-100 SLGKGRAFLR
+100 
-110 YSLVH
+110 
-115 QRLADTL
+115 
-122 QQCFMNTKVTSDWY
+122 MNTKVTSDWY

-172 DAAWPVFARRT
+172 DAAWPAFARRT

-221 ANNSLNAE
+221 ANHTLNVE
-229 HFEGFEEMRVELDQ
+229 QLEGFEEMRVELDQ
-243 AELKQRELQ
+243 AELRQRELQ
-252 DRIHYLEMENQ
+252 DRIRQLEMENQ
-263 ELQAALSLQKEQVQV
+263 ELQAAVSLQKEQVQV

-285 CSEENSRLTK
+285 YSEENSRLTK
-295 IITELQKQC
+295 VIIELQKQC
-304 EVSHSTQSTV
+304 EVSHTTQSTV

-323 LELNAAEQQKEY
+323 LELNAVEQQKEY
-335 STKLE
+335 SNKLG
-340 QLVNSKEDCTSKLQ
+340 QLVTSKEDYASKLQ

-372 CINELKAKLSS
+372 CLDELKAKLSS

-390 LCEKFDAALEEKG
+390 LLAKVDAALEEKG
-403 QQVTTDCD
+403 QQATAHCD
-411 SALQIQALLE
+411 SALQIRTLLE

-428 EKADMQRLNDKH
+428 EKADMQRLSDEH
-440 VSQLK
+440 ASQLK
-445 AAREELH
+445 AAREELQ
-452 LKEEAQMELQS
+452 LKEKAQKELES

-469 ADSKEESEKLLGS
+469 ADSKEESQKLLGS

-503 MTELQTQVMGSLA
+503 MAELQTQVMVSLA

-521 EKNLEEA
+521 EKSLEEA

-535 EEEYGRREGT
+535 EEEYGRREGA

-554 EQLELQEGRL
+554 EQLELQEGHL
-564 TKVSQIVCSLEEQN
+564 TKVSQTVRSLEEQN
-578 RKLLSEKEHLCQKV
+578 QKLLSEKEHLGQKV
-592 KELEEQMEQQNSEV
+592 KELEEQVEQQNSTM
-606 SEMGDKSRKLK
+606 SEMGEETRKLK
-617 VENANLQQSIKKMEG
+617 VENSDLQQSKKKMEG
-632 KLTSL
+632 KLKNV
-637 EASNASLEAEVAR
+637 EASKASLEAEVAR

-669 DEKEKKLRSEN
+669 DEKEKKLRGEN

-694 QILEEKLEALRSD
+694 QILEERLEALHSD

-714 EETTKESCASLEG
+714 EETTKESYASLER
-727 QLKSAKQHSL
+727 QLKSAKQYSL
-737 LVEKSL
+737 QMEKSL
-743 GTLKESSECLQSQLR
+743 GTLKESKESLQSQLT
-758 EKEVELQG
+758 EKEAELHG
-766 MESVCEQL
+766 MESQCEQL
-774 RVEAERYRKK
+774 RAEAEGHRKK
-784 AETFEV
+784 AETLEV
-790 EKLSVEKTC
+790 QKLSVEKTC

-806 ESLTSEKDSVEKQ
+806 ESLTSEKESVEKH
-819 QLQQAASL
+819 QLQQVASL
-827 EREAKEL
+827 ESEAKEL
-834 ASRLTIS
+834 ASRLAMS
-841 EEQLEV
+841 EGQLEV
-847 NRGEVSR
+847 NQSEVSR
-854 LQAEVLDLRIKLQQT
+854 LQAEVLDLRVKLQQT
-869 MGEREQ
+869 TDEREQ
-875 MRGELAVTETVLSEQ
+875 MRGELGITKTVLGEQ

-896 LKEQIES
+896 LKEQSES

-912 VQCKER
+912 MQCKER
-918 EEVLKKKQE
+918 EEMLKKEQE
-927 TAAHQKAELENNLLN
+927 TAACQKAEMESNLLN
-942 LKEELSKVKQ
+942 LKEELSRVKQ
-952 YLEAARMENEE
+952 YLELARMENEE

-983 ALTSEKVNA
+983 TLTSEKVDS
-992 EEQLAQATERLKE
+992 EKQLAQATKRLKE

-1011 VQQEKLNLDISDLRQ
+1011 EQQEKLKLDISNLRQ
-1026 ENKGLQEKLDEAQ
+1026 ENQSLQEKLEEAQ
-1039 ICAAAVPSLQLQLE
+1039 ICVAAVPSLQLQLE
-1053 SVKKQSR
+1053 TVKKQAQ
-1060 SFQETSQEEL
+1060 SFRETSQEEL

-1095 VKVREQLEEQ
+1095 GKVTEQLEEW
-1105 KRQQCAAEEEIT
+1105 KRQQHAAEEEIAA
-1117 ELQAANTSL
+1117 LQAANTSL

-1136 LSESESARLQKEEE
+1136 LSESEFARLQKEEE
-1150 VTSLRELL
+1150 VTSLKALL
-1158 ARIQKEADEAKEKAL
+1158 ERVQKEADEAKEKIL
-1173 YYSEKLSKVAADKD
+1173 DYSEKLNKVSADKD
-1187 SSDQKLFA
+1187 ISDQKLFA

-1297 SKPRVIVDSTDDSG
+1297 NKPRVIVDSTDDSG

-1316 EGSPASLESPVS
+1316 EGSPASLASPVS
-1328 PSERDLA
+1328 PSERAFVSSEA
-1335 SKPPDDAAFDIITDE
+1335 SKAPDDAAFDIITDE

-1355 QESDSLHDES
+1355 QESDSLHNES
-1365 QMERDSLDQSVTDL
+1365 QMEGESLDQSVTDL
-1379 PLLIHAGLLPWFWKE
+1379 
-1394 PTSWFP
+1394 
-1400 VYKNPCNFSGNDS
+1400 
-1413 LIGSVINL
+1413 
-1421 LKWREAKNSTCNS
+1421 NSTCNS
-1434 STFEESEEWQVA
+1434 STFDESEEWQVA

-1451 CLLKSGEIM
+1451 SLLKSGEIM
-1460 VKLPLTVEEIVN
+1460 IKLPLTVEEILN

-1492 TVTEMGL
+1492 TITEMGL

-1516 VFQESEDTP
+1516 VYQESEDTA

-1552 NAGIYTLIFDNTFSR
+1552 NPGIYTLIFDNTFSR

-1576 LTVERPVIYDGSDF
+1576 LAVERPVIYDGSDL

>member
-12 RIVRDLEDAVTEL
+12 RIIRDLQDAVTDL

-37 DDSGNLQKFSYKL
+37 DDSVNLQKFSYKL

-55 FDLKE
+55 FDQKE
-60 KNTLLGNR
+60 KSTLLGNR

-78 LAKVKGAN
+78 LAKIKGAN

-146 MSSDIVGHLYELTD
+146 MSSDIVGQLYELTD

-172 DAAWPVFARRT
+172 DAAWPAFARRT

-221 ANNSLNAE
+221 VNNSLNVE
-229 HFEGFEEMRVELDQ
+229 HLEGYEEMRLELDQ
-243 AELKQRELQ
+243 AELRQRELQ
-252 DRIHYLEMENQ
+252 DRIHQLEIENQ
-263 ELQAALSLQKEQVQV
+263 ELQAAVSLQKEQVQV

-285 CSEENSRLTK
+285 YSEENSRLTK
-295 IITELQKQC
+295 MITELQKQC

-323 LELNAAEQQKEY
+323 LELNAAQQQKEH
-335 STKLE
+335 STKVE
-340 QLVNSKEDCTSKLQ
+340 QLLTSKEDCASKLQ
-354 VLNQELEASR
+354 VSNQELETSR
-364 ALVAMKDL
+364 ALIAVKDL
-372 CINELKAKLSS
+372 SIDELKAKLSS

-390 LCEKFDAALEEKG
+390 LLAKVDAALDEKG
-403 QQVTTDCD
+403 QQATAQYD
-411 SALQIQALLE
+411 SALQIRALLE
-421 KLQETEK
+421 KLQEMEK
-428 EKADMQRLNDKH
+428 EKADMQRLNDEH
-440 VSQLK
+440 ASQLK
-445 AAREELH
+445 AAREELL
-452 LKEEAQMELQS
+452 LKEQAQKELES
-463 RYNRLT
+463 RYSSLT
-469 ADSKEESEKLLGS
+469 ANSREER
-482 LETMAKE
+482 KE
-489 MDALQKALTLKEKE
+489 MA
-503 MTELQTQVMGSLA
+503 ELQTQVMGSLA

-535 EEEYGRREGT
+535 EEEYGRREGA
-545 LKQEAQSQA
+545 LKQEVQSQA

-564 TKVSQIVCSLEEQN
+564 TKVSQTVCSLQEQN
-578 RKLLSEKEHLCQKV
+578 QKLMSEKEHFRQKV
-592 KELEEQMEQQNSEV
+592 KELEEQMEQQNSAV
-606 SEMGDKSRKLK
+606 SELDEESRKLRA
-617 VENANLQQSIKKMEG
+617 ENENLQH
-632 KLTSL
+632 
-637 EASNASLEAEVAR
+637 
-650 LRASE
+650 
-655 KQLQSEIDD
+655 EIDD

-694 QILEEKLEALRSD
+694 QILEERLEALRSE

-714 EETTKESCASLEG
+714 EETSKESYASLEA

-737 LVEKSL
+737 QMEKSL
-743 GTLKESSECLQSQLR
+743 DTLKESKECLQSQLT

-766 MESVCEQL
+766 MESQCEQL
-774 RVEAERYRKK
+774 RAEAERYRKK
-784 AETFEV
+784 AETLET
-790 EKLSVEKTC
+790 EKLSVENTC

-806 ESLTSEKDSVEKQ
+806 ESLTSEKESVEKQ

-827 EREAKEL
+827 EKEAKEL
-834 ASRLTIS
+834 AFRLTTS

-854 LQAEVLDLRIKLQQT
+854 LQAEVLDLRVKLQQAT
-869 MGEREQ
+869 DERER

-890 KVLVQQ
+890 KMLVQQ
-896 LKEQIES
+896 LKEQSES

-918 EEVLKKKQE
+918 EEMLEKEQE
-927 TAAHQKAELENNLLN
+927 RTAHQKAELENNLMN
-942 LKEELSKVKQ
+942 LKEELSKVKR
-952 YLEAARMENEE
+952 YLENARVENEE

-983 ALTSEKVNA
+983 ALTSEKVDA
-992 EEQLAQATERLKE
+992 EEQLSQATKRFKE

-1011 VQQEKLNLDISDLRQ
+1011 EQQEKLKLDISNLRE
-1026 ENKGLQEKLDEAQ
+1026 ENKSLQEKLEEAQ
-1039 ICAAAVPSLQLQLE
+1039 MCAAAVPSLQLQLE
-1053 SVKKQSR
+1053 AVQKQAQ

-1084 QTKFKAVSEEC
+1084 QTKYKAVSEEC
-1095 VKVREQLEEQ
+1095 GKVKEELEEQ
-1105 KRQQCAAEEEIT
+1105 KQQQHAVEEEIT

-1126 SRKLDEAREQ
+1126 CRKLDEAREQ

-1150 VTSLRELL
+1150 LTSLRELL
-1158 ARIQKEADEAKEKAL
+1158 ERIQKEADEAKEKIL
-1173 YYSEKLSKVAADKD
+1173 DYTEKLSKVAADKD

-1297 SKPRVIVDSTDDSG
+1297 NKPRVIVDSTDDSG

-1328 PSERDLA
+1328 PSERAFENQLIVFMFLLIVFGTVGSEA

-1355 QESDSLHDES
+1355 QESDSLHNES
-1365 QMERDSLDQSVTDL
+1365 QMERDSLDQSMTDL
-1379 PLLIHAGLLPWFWKE
+1379 
-1394 PTSWFP
+1394 
-1400 VYKNPCNFSGNDS
+1400 
-1413 LIGSVINL
+1413 
-1421 LKWREAKNSTCNS
+1421 NSTCNS
-1434 STFEESEEWQVA
+1434 STFDESEEWQVA

-1460 VKLPLTVEEIVN
+1460 IKLPLTVEEIMN

-1516 VFQESEDTP
+1516 VYQESENTP

-1552 NAGIYTLIFDNTFSR
+1552 NPGIYTLIFDNTFSR

-1576 LTVERPVIYDGSDF
+1576 LAVERPIIYDGSDF

>member
-12 RIVRDLEDAVTEL
+12 RIIRDLQDAVTEL

-37 DDSGNLQKFSYKL
+37 DDSVNLQKFSYKL

-55 FDLKE
+55 FDQKE
-60 KNTLLGNR
+60 KSTLLGNR

-78 LAKVKGAN
+78 LAKIKGAN

-146 MSSDIVGHLYELTD
+146 MSSDIVGQLYELTD

-172 DAAWPVFARRT
+172 DAAWPAFARRT

-221 ANNSLNAE
+221 VNNSLNVE
-229 HFEGFEEMRVELDQ
+229 HLESYEEMRLELDQ
-243 AELKQRELQ
+243 AELRQRELQ
-252 DRIHYLEMENQ
+252 DRIHQLEIENQ
-263 ELQAALSLQKEQVQV
+263 ELQAAVSLQKEQVQV

-285 CSEENSRLTK
+285 YSEENSRLTK
-295 IITELQKQC
+295 MITELQKQC
-304 EVSHSTQSTV
+304 EVSGSTQSTV

-323 LELNAAEQQKEY
+323 LELSAVEQQKEH
-335 STKLE
+335 STKVAQ
-340 QLVNSKEDCTSKLQ
+340 QLTSKQDCASKLQ
-354 VLNQELEASR
+354 VSNQELETSR
-364 ALVAMKDL
+364 ALIAVKDL
-372 CINELKAKLSS
+372 CIDELKAKLSS

-390 LCEKFDAALEEKG
+390 LLAKVDAALDEKG
-403 QQVTTDCD
+403 QQATAQYDF
-411 SALQIQALLE
+411 ALQIRALLE
-421 KLQETEK
+421 KLQEMEK
-428 EKADMQRLNDKH
+428 EKADMQRLNDEH
-440 VSQLK
+440 ASQLK
-445 AAREELH
+445 AAREELL
-452 LKEEAQMELQS
+452 LKEQAQKELES
-463 RYNRLT
+463 RYSSLT
-469 ADSKEESEKLLGS
+469 ANSKEESEKLIGS
-482 LETMAKE
+482 LETVVKE
-489 MDALQKALTLKEKE
+489 KDALQMALTLKGKE
-503 MTELQTQVMGSLA
+503 MAELETQVMGSLA

-535 EEEYGRREGT
+535 EEEYGRREGA
-545 LKQEAQSQA
+545 LKQESQSQA

-564 TKVSQIVCSLEEQN
+564 TKVSQTVCSLQEQN
-578 RKLLSEKEHLCQKV
+578 RKLMSEKEHLGQKI
-592 KELEEQMEQQNSEV
+592 KELEQQMEQQNSAV
-606 SEMGDKSRKLK
+606 SELNEESRKLK
-617 VENANLQQSIKKMEG
+617 AEKENLQQSKKKMEE
-632 KLTSL
+632 KLKNL
-637 EASNASLEAEVAR
+637 EVSKASLEAEVAR
-650 LRASE
+650 LRTSE

-664 ALVSV
+664 TLVSV
-669 DEKEKKLRSEN
+669 DEKEKKLRGEN

-694 QILEEKLEALRSD
+694 QILEEKLEALHSE

-714 EETTKESCASLEG
+714 EETSKESYASLEA

-737 LVEKSL
+737 QIEKSL
-743 GTLKESSECLQSQLR
+743 DTLKESKECIQSQLT

-766 MESVCEQL
+766 MESQCQQL
-774 RVEAERYRKK
+774 RAEAERYRKK
-784 AETFEV
+784 AETLEI

-806 ESLTSEKDSVEKQ
+806 ESLTSEKESVEKQ

-827 EREAKEL
+827 EKEAKEL
-834 ASRLTIS
+834 AFRLTMS

-854 LQAEVLDLRIKLQQT
+854 LQAEVLDLRVKLQQAT
-869 MGEREQ
+869 DERER
-875 MRGELAVTETVLSEQ
+875 MRGELTVAETVLSEQ
-890 KVLVQQ
+890 KMLVQQ
-896 LKEQIES
+896 LKEQSES

-918 EEVLKKKQE
+918 EKKLEKEQE
-927 TAAHQKAELENNLLN
+927 RTAHQKAELENNLMN
-942 LKEELSKVKQ
+942 LKEELFKVKQ
-952 YLEAARMENEE
+952 YLESARVENEE

-983 ALTSEKVNA
+983 SLTSEKVDA
-992 EEQLAQATERLKE
+992 EEQLAQATERFKE

-1011 VQQEKLNLDISDLRQ
+1011 EQQEKLNLDISNLRE
-1026 ENKGLQEKLDEAQ
+1026 ENKSLQEKLEEAQ
-1039 ICAAAVPSLQLQLE
+1039 MCATAVPSLQLQLE
-1053 SVKKQSR
+1053 TLKKQAQ

-1095 VKVREQLEEQ
+1095 GKVREQLEEQ
-1105 KRQQCAAEEEIT
+1105 KRQQHAAEEEIT

-1126 SRKLDEAREQ
+1126 CRKLDEAREQ

-1158 ARIQKEADEAKEKAL
+1158 ERIQKEADEAKEKIL
-1173 YYSEKLSKVAADKD
+1173 DYTEKLNKVAADKD

-1284 PGGKK
+1284 LGGKK

-1328 PSERDLA
+1328 PSERAFVASEA

-1355 QESDSLHDES
+1355 QESDSLHNES

-1379 PLLIHAGLLPWFWKE
+1379 CVCWAKQLLGAL
-1394 PTSWFP
+1394 
-1400 VYKNPCNFSGNDS
+1400 YS
-1413 LIGSVINL
+1413 LQSPFQVSAFHTI
-1421 LKWREAKNSTCNS
+1421 RNSTCNS
-1434 STFEESEEWQVA
+1434 STFDESEDWQVA

-1460 VKLPLTVEEIVN
+1460 MKLPLTVEEIMN

-1487 SIIPI
+1487 SLIPI
-1492 TVTEMGL
+1492 TVSEMGL

-1516 VFQESEDTP
+1516 VYQESKDTP

-1576 LTVERPVIYDGSDF
+1576 LAVERPVIYDGSDF

>member
-12 RIVRDLEDAVTEL
+12 RIIRDLQDAVTEL

-37 DDSGNLQKFSYKL
+37 DDSVNLQKFSYKL

-55 FDLKE
+55 FDQKE

-78 LAKVKGAN
+78 LAKLKGAN

-146 MSSDIVGHLYELTD
+146 MSSDIVGQLYELTD

-172 DAAWPVFARRT
+172 DAAWPAFARRT

-221 ANNSLNAE
+221 ANSSLNAE
-229 HFEGFEEMRVELDQ
+229 HLEGFEEMRVELDQ
-243 AELKQRELQ
+243 AELRQRELQ
-252 DRIHYLEMENQ
+252 DRIHQLEMENQ
-263 ELQAALSLQKEQVQV
+263 ELQAAVSLQKEQVQV
-278 EKEKSNN
+278 EKEKSSNY
-285 CSEENSRLTK
+285 SEENSRLTK
-295 IITELQKQC
+295 MITELQNQC

-323 LELNAAEQQKEY
+323 LELNAVEQQKEY

-340 QLVNSKEDCTSKLQ
+340 QLVTSKEDSASKLQ

-390 LCEKFDAALEEKG
+390 LLAKVDAALEEKG
-403 QQVTTDCD
+403 QQATAHCD
-411 SALQIQALLE
+411 SALQIRALLE

-428 EKADMQRLNDKH
+428 EMADMQRLNDEH

-445 AAREELH
+445 AAREELQ
-452 LKEEAQMELQS
+452 LKEAAQKELES

-469 ADSKEESEKLLGS
+469 ADSKEERQE
-482 LETMAKE
+482 MA
-489 MDALQKALTLKEKE
+489 
-503 MTELQTQVMGSLA
+503 ELQTQVMGSVA

-535 EEEYGRREGT
+535 EEEYGRREGA

-564 TKVSQIVCSLEEQN
+564 TKVSQTVHSLEEQN
-578 RKLLSEKEHLCQKV
+578 QKLLSEKEHLSQKV
-592 KELEEQMEQQNSEV
+592 KELEEQMEQQNSAV
-606 SEMGDKSRKLK
+606 SEMGEESRKLK
-617 VENANLQQSIKKMEG
+617 MENVNLQH
-632 KLTSL
+632 
-637 EASNASLEAEVAR
+637 
-650 LRASE
+650 
-655 KQLQSEIDD
+655 EIDD

-669 DEKEKKLRSEN
+669 DEKEKKLWGQN
-680 KQLDEDLQNARRQS
+680 KQLDEDLQNARRHS
-694 QILEEKLEALRSD
+694 QILEERLEALHSD

-714 EETTKESCASLEG
+714 EETTKESYASLEG

-737 LVEKSL
+737 QMEKTL
-743 GTLKESSECLQSQLR
+743 DTLKESKECLQSQLT

-766 MESVCEQL
+766 MESQCEQL
-774 RVEAERYRKK
+774 RAEAERHRKK
-784 AETFEV
+784 AETLEV

-806 ESLTSEKDSVEKQ
+806 ESLTSEKESVEKH

-827 EREAKEL
+827 EKEAKEL
-834 ASRLTIS
+834 ASRLTMS

-854 LQAEVLDLRIKLQQT
+854 LQTEVLDLRVKLQET
-869 MGEREQ
+869 TDEREQ
-875 MRGELAVTETVLSEQ
+875 VRGELAITETALGEQ
-890 KVLVQQ
+890 KALVQQ
-896 LKEQIES
+896 LKEQSES

-918 EEVLKKKQE
+918 EEVLIKEQE
-927 TAAHQKAELENNLLN
+927 TAAHQKAELENNMLN

-952 YLEAARMENEE
+952 YLEVARMENEE

-969 RTNTDMAELGIQIC
+969 RTNMDMAELGIQIC
-983 ALTSEKVNA
+983 ALTSEKVDA

-1011 VQQEKLNLDISDLRQ
+1011 EQQEKLKLDISNLRQ
-1026 ENKGLQEKLDEAQ
+1026 ENKSLQEKLEKAQ

-1053 SVKKQSR
+1053 TVKKQAQ

-1070 SAIKFQMSTEILNY
+1070 SAIKFQMSTEILNC

-1095 VKVREQLEEQ
+1095 GKVREQLEEQ
-1105 KRQQCAAEEEIT
+1105 KRQQHAAEEEIV

-1150 VTSLRELL
+1150 VTSLRKLL
-1158 ARIQKEADEAKEKAL
+1158 ERIQKEADEAKEKVVD
-1173 YYSEKLSKVAADKD
+1173 YSEKLSKVAADKD

-1297 SKPRVIVDSTDDSG
+1297 NKPRVIVDSTDDSG

-1328 PSERDLA
+1328 PSERAFVA
-1335 SKPPDDAAFDIITDE
+1335 SEASQPPDDATFDIITDE

-1355 QESDSLHDES
+1355 QESDSLHNEG
-1365 QMERDSLDQSVTDL
+1365 QMEGESLDQSVTDL
-1379 PLLIHAGLLPWFWKE
+1379 
-1394 PTSWFP
+1394 
-1400 VYKNPCNFSGNDS
+1400 
-1413 LIGSVINL
+1413 
-1421 LKWREAKNSTCNS
+1421 NSTCN
-1434 STFEESEEWQVA
+1434 SEEWQVA

-1451 CLLKSGEIM
+1451 CLLKSGELMIT
-1460 VKLPLTVEEIVN
+1460 LPLTVEEILN

-1516 VFQESEDTP
+1516 VYQESEDTP

-1552 NAGIYTLIFDNTFSR
+1552 NSGIYTLIFDNTFSR

-1576 LTVERPVIYDGSDF
+1576 LAVERPVIYDGSDF

>member
-1 MAATSGESQLQ
+1 MAASGGESQLQ
-12 RIVRDLEDAVTEL
+12 RIIRDLQDAVTEL

-37 DDSGNLQKFSYKL
+37 DDSVNLQKFSYKL

-55 FDLKE
+55 FDQKE
-60 KNTLLGNR
+60 KNSLLGNR

-136 YARSPFLNSK
+136 YARSPFLNSR
-146 MSSDIVGHLYELTD
+146 MSSDIVGQLYELTD

-172 DAAWPVFARRT
+172 DAAWPAFARRT

-221 ANNSLNAE
+221 ANSSLNVE
-229 HFEGFEEMRVELDQ
+229 HLEGFEEMRVELDQ
-243 AELKQRELQ
+243 AELRQRELQ
-252 DRIHYLEMENQ
+252 DRIHQLEMENQ
-263 ELQAALSLQKEQVQV
+263 ELQAAVSLQKEQVQV

-295 IITELQKQC
+295 MITELQKQC

-323 LELNAAEQQKEY
+323 LELNAVEQQKEY
-335 STKLE
+335 SIKLE
-340 QLVNSKEDCTSKLQ
+340 QLVASKEDCASKLQ
-354 VLNQELEASR
+354 VLNQELEASK
-364 ALVAMKDL
+364 ALVAMKDH
-372 CINELKAKLSS
+372 CINELKAKLSC

-390 LCEKFDAALEEKG
+390 LLAKVDAALEEKG
-403 QQVTTDCD
+403 QQATAHCD
-411 SALQIQALLE
+411 SAQQVQALLE
-421 KLQETEK
+421 KLQESER
-428 EKADMQRLNDKH
+428 EKADMQRLSDEQ
-440 VSQLK
+440 VSQLR
-445 AAREELH
+445 AAREELQ
-452 LKEEAQMELQS
+452 LKEKAQKELES
-463 RYNRLT
+463 RYSRLT
-469 ADSKEESEKLLGS
+469 TDSKEEK
-482 LETMAKE
+482 KE
-489 MDALQKALTLKEKE
+489 VA
-503 MTELQTQVMGSLA
+503 ELQTQVMGSLA

-535 EEEYGRREGT
+535 EEEYDRKEGA

-554 EQLELQEGRL
+554 EQLELQEGHL
-564 TKVSQIVCSLEEQN
+564 AKVSQTVDSLEEQN
-578 RKLLSEKEHLCQKV
+578 RNLLSEKEHLNQKV
-592 KELEEQMEQQNSEV
+592 KELEEQMEHQNSAV
-606 SEMGDKSRKLK
+606 SEMGEEGRKLK
-617 VENANLQQSIKKMEG
+617 AENVDLQH
-632 KLTSL
+632 
-637 EASNASLEAEVAR
+637 
-650 LRASE
+650 
-655 KQLQSEIDD
+655 EIDD

-694 QILEEKLEALRSD
+694 HILEEQLEALHSD

-714 EETTKESCASLEG
+714 EETTKESYASLEG

-737 LVEKSL
+737 QMEKSL
-743 GTLKESSECLQSQLR
+743 CTLKESKECLQTQLS
-758 EKEVELQG
+758 EKELKLQD
-766 MESVCEQL
+766 MESQCEQL
-774 RVEAERYRKK
+774 RAEAEGHRKK
-784 AETFEV
+784 VETLEA

-806 ESLTSEKDSVEKQ
+806 ESLTSEKESMEKH

-827 EREAKEL
+827 EKDAKQL
-834 ASRLTIS
+834 TSRLAMS
-841 EEQLEV
+841 EEQLEI
-847 NRGEVSR
+847 NCAEVSR
-854 LQAEVLDLRIKLQQT
+854 LQAEVLDLRVKLQQT
-869 MGEREQ
+869 TDEREQ
-875 MRGELAVTETVLSEQ
+875 VKGELAITEASLGEQ
-890 KVLVQQ
+890 KALVQQ
-896 LKEQIES
+896 LQEQSES

-918 EEVLKKKQE
+918 EEVLKKEQE
-927 TAAHQKAELENNLLN
+927 TAAHQKALLENDLLSM
-942 LKEELSKVKQ
+942 KGELSKVKQ
-952 YLEAARMENEE
+952 CLEVARMENEE

-983 ALTSEKVNA
+983 ALTSEKVDA
-992 EEQLAQATERLKE
+992 EEQLAQATKRLKE
-1005 LEEQAA
+1005 LEEQEAK
-1011 VQQEKLNLDISDLRQ
+1011 QQEKLKLDISNLRQ
-1026 ENKGLQEKLDEAQ
+1026 EKKSLQEKLEEAQ
-1039 ICAAAVPSLQLQLE
+1039 VCASAVPSLQLQLE
-1053 SVKKQSR
+1053 TAKKQAQ

-1070 SAIKFQMSTEILNY
+1070 SAVKFQMSTEILNY
-1084 QTKFKAVSEEC
+1084 QTKFKAVNEEC
-1095 VKVREQLEEQ
+1095 VKVKEQLEEQ
-1105 KRQQCAAEEEIT
+1105 KRQQRAAEEEIA
-1117 ELQAANTSL
+1117 ELQAANTRL
-1126 SRKLDEAREQ
+1126 SRKLDEAREL

-1158 ARIQKEADEAKEKAL
+1158 ERIQKEAEEAKEKVL
-1173 YYSEKLSKVAADKD
+1173 DYSEKLSKVAADKD

-1252 QREFSWMV
+1252 QKEFSWMV

-1297 SKPRVIVDSTDDSG
+1297 NKPRVIVDSTDDSG

-1328 PSERDLA
+1328 PSERAFGEA

-1355 QESDSLHDES
+1355 QESDSLHSES
-1365 QMERDSLDQSVTDL
+1365 QMEQDSLDQSVTDL
-1379 PLLIHAGLLPWFWKE
+1379 
-1394 PTSWFP
+1394 
-1400 VYKNPCNFSGNDS
+1400 
-1413 LIGSVINL
+1413 
-1421 LKWREAKNSTCNS
+1421 NSTCNS
-1434 STFEESEEWQVA
+1434 STFDESEWQVA

-1460 VKLPLTVEEIVN
+1460 FRLPLTVEEILN

-1492 TVTEMGL
+1492 TVTETGL

-1516 VFQESEDTP
+1516 VYQESEDTP
-1525 LDQCKVLIPMTRCN
+1525 LEQCKVLIPMTRCN

-1552 NAGIYTLIFDNTFSR
+1552 NSGIYTLIFDNTFSR

-1576 LTVERPVIYDGSDF
+1576 LAVERPVIYDGSDF

>member
-12 RIVRDLEDAVTEL
+12 RIIRDLQDAVTEL

-37 DDSGNLQKFSYKL
+37 DDSVNLQKFSYKL

-55 FDLKE
+55 FDQKE

-146 MSSDIVGHLYELTD
+146 MSSDIVGQLYELTD

-172 DAAWPVFARRT
+172 DAAWPAFARRT

-221 ANNSLNAE
+221 ANSSLNVE
-229 HFEGFEEMRVELDQ
+229 HLEGFEEMRVELDQ
-243 AELKQRELQ
+243 AELRQRELQ
-252 DRIHYLEMENQ
+252 DRIHQLEMENQ
-263 ELQAALSLQKEQVQV
+263 ELQAAVSLQKEQVQV

-285 CSEENSRLTK
+285 YGEENSRLTK
-295 IITELQKQC
+295 MITELQKQC

-323 LELNAAEQQKEY
+323 LELNAVEQQKEY

-340 QLVNSKEDCTSKLQ
+340 QLVTSKEDCTSKLQ
-354 VLNQELEASR
+354 MLNQELEASR

-372 CINELKAKLSS
+372 CIDELKAKLSS
-383 TEQKNLN
+383 TEHKNVN
-390 LCEKFDAALEEKG
+390 LLSKVDAALEEKG
-403 QQVTTDCD
+403 QQATAHCD

-421 KLQETEK
+421 KLQDTEK
-428 EKADMQRLNDKH
+428 EKADMQRLSDEH
-440 VSQLK
+440 ASQLK
-445 AAREELH
+445 AAREELQ
-452 LKEEAQMELQS
+452 LKEEAQKELES
-463 RYNRLT
+463 RYSRLT
-469 ADSKEESEKLLGS
+469 ADSKEER
-482 LETMAKE
+482 KE
-489 MDALQKALTLKEKE
+489 MA
-503 MTELQTQVMGSLA
+503 ELQTQVMGSLA

-521 EKNLEEA
+521 EKILEEA

-535 EEEYGRREGT
+535 EEEYGRREGA
-545 LKQEAQSQA
+545 LKQEAQLQA

-564 TKVSQIVCSLEEQN
+564 TKVSQTVCSLEKQN
-578 RKLLSEKEHLCQKV
+578 RKLLSEKEHLSQKV
-592 KELEEQMEQQNSEV
+592 KELEEQMEQQNSAV
-606 SEMGDKSRKLK
+606 SEMGEESRKLK
-617 VENANLQQSIKKMEG
+617 AENANLQH
-632 KLTSL
+632 
-637 EASNASLEAEVAR
+637 
-650 LRASE
+650 
-655 KQLQSEIDD
+655 EIDD

-669 DEKEKKLRSEN
+669 DEKEKKLRGEN
-680 KQLDEDLQNARRQS
+680 KQLDEDLQNARMQS
-694 QILEEKLEALRSD
+694 QILEERLEALHSD

-714 EETTKESCASLEG
+714 EETTEESYASLEG

-737 LVEKSL
+737 QMEKSL
-743 GTLKESSECLQSQLR
+743 GTLKESKECLQSQLT

-766 MESVCEQL
+766 MESQCEQL
-774 RVEAERYRKK
+774 RAEAERHRKK
-784 AETFEV
+784 AETLEV
-790 EKLSVEKTC
+790 EKLNVEKTC

-806 ESLTSEKDSVEKQ
+806 ESLTSEKESVEKH
-819 QLQQAASL
+819 QLQQVASL
-827 EREAKEL
+827 EKEAKEL
-834 ASRLTIS
+834 ASRLTVS

-854 LQAEVLDLRIKLQQT
+854 LQAEVLDLRVKLQQT
-869 MGEREQ
+869 TDEREQ
-875 MRGELAVTETVLSEQ
+875 MRGELAITETVLGEQ
-890 KVLVQQ
+890 KALVQQ
-896 LKEQIES
+896 LKEQSES

-918 EEVLKKKQE
+918 EEVLKKEQE

-942 LKEELSKVKQ
+942 LKEELSKVKR
-952 YLEAARMENEE
+952 YLEVARMENEE

-983 ALTSEKVNA
+983 ALTSEKVDA
-992 EEQLAQATERLKE
+992 EKQLAQATERLKE

-1011 VQQEKLNLDISDLRQ
+1011 EQQEKLKLDISNLRQ
-1026 ENKGLQEKLDEAQ
+1026 ENKSLQEKLEEAQ
-1039 ICAAAVPSLQLQLE
+1039 ICAAAVPTLQLQLE
-1053 SVKKQSR
+1053 TVKKQAQ

-1070 SAIKFQMSTEILNY
+1070 SATKFQMSTEILNY

-1095 VKVREQLEEQ
+1095 GKVREQLEEQ
-1105 KRQQCAAEEEIT
+1105 KRQQHAAEEEIA

-1136 LSESESARLQKEEE
+1136 LSESESVRLQKEEE

-1158 ARIQKEADEAKEKAL
+1158 ERIQKEADEAKEKVL
-1173 YYSEKLSKVAADKD
+1173 DYSEKLSKVAADKD

-1297 SKPRVIVDSTDDSG
+1297 NKPRVVVDSTDDSG

-1328 PSERDLA
+1328 PSERAFVASEA
-1335 SKPPDDAAFDIITDE
+1335 SKPPDDGAFDIITDE

-1355 QESDSLHDES
+1355 QESDSLHNES
-1365 QMERDSLDQSVTDL
+1365 QMEGECLDQSVTDL
-1379 PLLIHAGLLPWFWKE
+1379 
-1394 PTSWFP
+1394 
-1400 VYKNPCNFSGNDS
+1400 
-1413 LIGSVINL
+1413 
-1421 LKWREAKNSTCNS
+1421 NSTCNS
-1434 STFEESEEWQVA
+1434 STFDESEEWQVA

-1451 CLLKSGEIM
+1451 SLLKSGEIM
-1460 VKLPLTVEEIVN
+1460 IKLPLTVEEIVN

-1516 VFQESEDTP
+1516 VYQESEDTP

-1552 NAGIYTLIFDNTFSR
+1552 NSGIYTLIFDNTFSR

-1576 LTVERPVIYDGSDF
+1576 LAVERPVIYDGSDF

>member
-1 MAATSGESQLQ
+1 MGLGAKAQS
-12 RIVRDLEDAVTEL
+12 DAVAEL

-37 DDSGNLQKFSYKL
+37 DDSVNLQKFSYKL

-55 FDLKE
+55 FDQKE
-60 KNTLLGNR
+60 KSTLLGNR

-136 YARSPFLNSK
+136 YARSPFLNPK
-146 MSSDIVGHLYELTD
+146 MSSDIVGQLYELTD

-172 DAAWPVFARRT
+172 DAAWPAFARRT

-208 NYLQAQEF
+208 NYLQAPEF

-243 AELKQRELQ
+243 AELRQKELQ
-252 DRIHYLEMENQ
+252 RSIQQLEMENQ
-263 ELQAALSLQKEQVQV
+263 ELQAAVSLQKEQLQL

-285 CSEENSRLTK
+285 YSEENSRLTK
-295 IITELQKQC
+295 MITELQKQC

-335 STKLE
+335 STKLA
-340 QLVNSKEDCTSKLQ
+340 QLATSKEDYASKLQ
-354 VLNQELEASR
+354 LLNEELEVCR
-364 ALVAMKDL
+364 ALVAMKEL
-372 CINELKAKLSS
+372 CIDELKAKLSS

-390 LCEKFDAALEEKG
+390 LLAKVDAALEEKG
-403 QQVTTDCD
+403 QQAMAQCD
-411 SALQIQALLE
+411 SAIQIQALLE
-421 KLQETEK
+421 KLQQTEK
-428 EKADMQRLNDKH
+428 EKAEMQILSDEH
-440 VSQLK
+440 THQLK
-445 AAREELH
+445 TAKEQLQ
-452 LKEEAQMELQS
+452 LKEE
-463 RYNRLT
+463 
-469 ADSKEESEKLLGS
+469 LLRS
-482 LETMAKE
+482 LETTKKE

-503 MTELQTQVMGSLA
+503 MAELQTQVMGSLA

-521 EKNLEEA
+521 EKDLEEA

-535 EEEYGRREGT
+535 EEEYGKMEGA
-545 LKQEAQSQA
+545 LKDEAQSQA
-554 EQLELQEGRL
+554 EKIEQQESHL
-564 TKVSQIVCSLEEQN
+564 KKVSETVCSLEKQKQ
-578 RKLLSEKEHLCQKV
+578 KLLYEKEHLSQKV
-592 KELEEQMEQQNSEV
+592 KELEDQMKQQNSEV
-606 SEMGDKSRKLK
+606 NEMSEESRKLK
-617 VENANLQQSIKKMEG
+617 TENADLQQ
-632 KLTSL
+632 
-637 EASNASLEAEVAR
+637 
-650 LRASE
+650 ASE

-669 DEKEKKLRSEN
+669 DEKEKKLRSQN
-680 KQLDEDLQNARRQS
+680 KQLDEDLQNARRQR
-694 QILEEKLEALRSD
+694 QILEEKLEALHSD
-707 YEELKQR
+707 YRELKER
-714 EETTKESCASLEG
+714 EETTKESYASLEG

-737 LVEKSL
+737 QVEKSL
-743 GTLKESSECLQSQLR
+743 DTLKESKESLQSQLA
-758 EKEVELQG
+758 EKEVQLQD
-766 MESVCEQL
+766 MEFQCEQL
-774 RVEAERYRKK
+774 RAEAERHRKK
-784 AETFEV
+784 AEILEV
-790 EKLSVEKTC
+790 EKLSVENTC
-799 LHQTKLI
+799 LQQTKLI
-806 ESLTSEKDSVEKQ
+806 ESLTSEKESMEKH

-827 EREAKEL
+827 EKDAKEL
-834 ASRLTIS
+834 TSRLTVS
-841 EEQLEV
+841 EEQLQV
-847 NRGEVSR
+847 NRDEVSR
-854 LQAEVLDLRIKLQQT
+854 LQTELLDLRVKLQQT
-869 MGEREQ
+869 TDEREQ
-875 MRGELAVTETVLSEQ
+875 LKSKLAITETVLGEQ

-896 LKEQIES
+896 LKEQTES

-918 EEVLKKKQE
+918 EEVLEREQE
-927 TAAHQKAELENNLLN
+927 TVALQKTELENNLLS

-952 YLEAARMENEE
+952 YLEAARMENVE

-983 ALTSEKVNA
+983 ALSSEKVDA
-992 EEQLAQATERLKE
+992 EEQLAQAKERLKE

-1011 VQQEKLNLDISDLRQ
+1011 AQQEKLKHDISSLRQ
-1026 ENKGLQEKLDEAQ
+1026 ENRNLQEKLEEAQ
-1039 ICAAAVPSLQLQLE
+1039 ICVSAVPSLQAQLE
-1053 SVKKQSR
+1053 TAKKQAQ

-1084 QTKFKAVSEEC
+1084 QTKFKAE
-1095 VKVREQLEEQ
+1095 
-1105 KRQQCAAEEEIT
+1105 
-1117 ELQAANTSL
+1117 NTSL
-1126 SRKLDEAREQ
+1126 SRKLEETREQ
-1136 LSESESARLQKEEE
+1136 LSELQSARLQKEEE

-1158 ARIQKEADEAKEKAL
+1158 ERTQKEADEAKKQAL
-1173 YYSEKLSKVAADKD
+1173 DYSEKLRKVAADKD
-1187 SSDQKLFA
+1187 SNDQKLFA

-1232 KLSAEQRWQ
+1232 KLSAEQKWQ

-1284 PGGKK
+1284 PGGRK
-1289 ERCCRACF
+1289 ERCCKACF
-1297 SKPRVIVDSTDDSG
+1297 NKPRVIVDNADDSG

-1316 EGSPASLESPVS
+1316 EGSPGSLESPVS
-1328 PSERDLA
+1328 PVAGEA

-1355 QESDSLHDES
+1355 QESESLHSES
-1365 QMERDSLDQSVTDL
+1365 QMDRDSLDQSVTDL
-1379 PLLIHAGLLPWFWKE
+1379 
-1394 PTSWFP
+1394 
-1400 VYKNPCNFSGNDS
+1400 
-1413 LIGSVINL
+1413 
-1421 LKWREAKNSTCNS
+1421 TCNS
-1434 STFEESEEWQVA
+1434 STFDESEEWQVA

-1451 CLLKSGEIM
+1451 SLLKSGEIM
-1460 VKLPLTVEEIVN
+1460 VKLPLTVEEIIN
-1472 FGESNRELFIKSSTY
+1472 FGEGNRELFIKSSTY

-1492 TVTEMGL
+1492 TVTEVGL

-1516 VFQESEDTP
+1516 VYQESEDTP

-1545 RGQVKVR
+1545 RGQMKVR
-1552 NAGIYTLIFDNTFSR
+1552 NSGIYTLIFDNTFSR
-1567 FISKRVFYH
+1567 FISKRVFYQ

>member
-1 MAATSGESQLQ
+1 MAAASGESQLQ
-12 RIVRDLEDAVTEL
+12 RIIRDLQDAVTEL

-37 DDSGNLQKFSYKL
+37 DDSVNLQKFSYKL

-55 FDLKE
+55 FDQKE

-172 DAAWPVFARRT
+172 DAAWPAFARRT
-183 LSSLGSSAYLWKP
+183 LSSFGSSAYLWKP

-221 ANNSLNAE
+221 ANSSLNVE
-229 HFEGFEEMRVELDQ
+229 HLEGFEEMRVELDQ
-243 AELKQRELQ
+243 AELRQRELQ
-252 DRIHYLEMENQ
+252 DRIHQLEMENR
-263 ELQAALSLQKEQVQV
+263 ELQAAVSLQKEQVQV
-278 EKEKSNN
+278 EKEKSGNY
-285 CSEENSRLTK
+285 SEENSRLTEM
-295 IITELQKQC
+295 ITELQKQC
-304 EVSHSTQSTV
+304 EVSHSTQSTL

-323 LELNAAEQQKEY
+323 LELNAGEQQKEY
-335 STKLE
+335 SSKLQ
-340 QLVNSKEDCTSKLQ
+340 QLVTSKEVCASKLQ

-364 ALVAMKDL
+364 ASVAMKDL
-372 CINELKAKLSS
+372 CVDELKANLSS
-383 TEQKNLN
+383 TEQKSLN
-390 LCEKFDAALEEKG
+390 LLARVDAALEEKG
-403 QQVTTDCD
+403 QQATACLD
-411 SALQIQALLE
+411 SALQIRALLE
-421 KLQETEK
+421 KLQETEE
-428 EKADMQRLNDKH
+428 EKADIQRLNDEH

-445 AAREELH
+445 AAREELQ
-452 LKEEAQMELQS
+452 LKEEAQKELES
-463 RYNRLT
+463 RYHRLT

-489 MDALQKALTLKEKE
+489 MDALQKALTLKGKE
-503 MTELQTQVMGSLA
+503 MAELQTQVMGSLA

-521 EKNLEEA
+521 EKDLEEA

-535 EEEYGRREGT
+535 EEECGRRGV
-545 LKQEAQSQA
+545 LKQEVQSQA
-554 EQLELQEGRL
+554 EQLELQEGHL
-564 TKVSQIVCSLEEQN
+564 TKVSQTVHSLEEQN
-578 RKLLSEKEHLCQKV
+578 RKLLSEKEHLSQKV
-592 KELEEQMEQQNSEV
+592 KELEEQMEQQNSAV
-606 SEMGDKSRKLK
+606 SEMGEETRRLK
-617 VENANLQQSIKKMEG
+617 AKNVNLKQSKEKMEG
-632 KLTSL
+632 KLKNV
-637 EASNASLEAEVAR
+637 EASKASLEAEVAR

-664 ALVSV
+664 ALVST
-669 DEKEKKLRSEN
+669 DEKEKKLRGEN

-694 QILEEKLEALRSD
+694 QMLEERLEALHSD
-707 YEELKQR
+707 CEELKQR
-714 EETTKESCASLEG
+714 EETTKESYASLEG

-737 LVEKSL
+737 QMEKSL
-743 GTLKESSECLQSQLR
+743 GTLKESQESLQAQLT

-766 MESVCEQL
+766 LESQCEQL
-774 RVEAERYRKK
+774 RAEAERHRKK
-784 AETFEV
+784 EETLEI

-806 ESLTSEKDSVEKQ
+806 ESLTSEKESVEKQ

-827 EREAKEL
+827 EKEAKEL
-834 ASRLTIS
+834 ASRLTMS

-847 NRGEVSR
+847 SRGEVSR
-854 LQAEVLDLRIKLQQT
+854 LQVEVLDLRVKLQQT
-869 MGEREQ
+869 ADEREQ
-875 MRGELAVTETVLSEQ
+875 VRGELAITETVLGEQ
-890 KVLVQQ
+890 KALVQQ
-896 LKEQIES
+896 LKEQSES

-912 VQCKER
+912 LQCKER
-918 EEVLKKKQE
+918 EEMLKKEQE
-927 TAAHQKAELENNLLN
+927 TAGHQKAELENNLMN
-942 LKEELSKVKQ
+942 LKEELSKVKH
-952 YLEAARMENEE
+952 YLEVARMENEE

-983 ALTSEKVNA
+983 VLTSEKVDA
-992 EEQLAQATERLKE
+992 EERVAQATERLKE
-1005 LEEQAA
+1005 LEEQATE
-1011 VQQEKLNLDISDLRQ
+1011 QQEKLKIDISNLRQ
-1026 ENKGLQEKLDEAQ
+1026 ENKSLQEKLEEAQ

-1053 SVKKQSR
+1053 TVKKQAQ

-1095 VKVREQLEEQ
+1095 EKLREQLEEQ
-1105 KRQQCAAEEEIT
+1105 KRQQRAAEEEIA

-1136 LSESESARLQKEEE
+1136 LSESESAQLRKEEE

-1158 ARIQKEADEAKEKAL
+1158 ERIRKEADEAKEKVL
-1173 YYSEKLSKVAADKD
+1173 DYSEKLSKVAADKD

-1284 PGGKK
+1284 PGAKK

-1297 SKPRVIVDSTDDSG
+1297 NKPRVIVDSTDDSG

-1328 PSERDLA
+1328 PSEKA
-1335 SKPPDDAAFDIITDE
+1335 FVAPDDAAFDIITDE

-1355 QESDSLHDES
+1355 QESDSLHNES
-1365 QMERDSLDQSVTDL
+1365 QMERDSLDQSMTDL
-1379 PLLIHAGLLPWFWKE
+1379 I
-1394 PTSWFP
+1394 
-1400 VYKNPCNFSGNDS
+1400 
-1413 LIGSVINL
+1413 
-1421 LKWREAKNSTCNS
+1421 
-1434 STFEESEEWQVA
+1434 
-1446 QDAEI
+1446 
-1451 CLLKSGEIM
+1451 
-1460 VKLPLTVEEIVN
+1460 KLPLTVEEILN

-1516 VFQESEDTP
+1516 VYQESEDTP

-1552 NAGIYTLIFDNTFSR
+1552 NPGIYTLIFDNTFSR

-1576 LTVERPVIYDGSDF
+1576 LAVERPVIYDGSDF

>member
-1 MAATSGESQLQ
+1 MAATGGESQLQ
-12 RIVRDLEDAVTEL
+12 RIIRDLQDAVTEL

-37 DDSGNLQKFSYKL
+37 DDSVNLQKFSYKL

-55 FDLKE
+55 FDQKE
-60 KNTLLGNR
+60 KSTLLGNR

-146 MSSDIVGHLYELTD
+146 MSSDIVGQLYELTD

-172 DAAWPVFARRT
+172 DAAWPAFARRT

-221 ANNSLNAE
+221 ANNSINVE
-229 HFEGFEEMRVELDQ
+229 HLEGFEEMRVELDQ
-243 AELKQRELQ
+243 AELRQRELQ
-252 DRIHYLEMENQ
+252 GRIHQLEMENQ
-263 ELQAALSLQKEQVQV
+263 ELQAAVSFHKEQVQL

-285 CSEENSRLTK
+285 YSEENSRLSK
-295 IITELQKQC
+295 MITELQKQC

-314 HDLQKCLQS
+314 HDLQKCLHS
-323 LELNAAEQQKEY
+323 LELNAVEQQKEY

-340 QLVNSKEDCTSKLQ
+340 QLANSKEDCASKLQ
-354 VLNQELEASR
+354 EMNRELEASR
-364 ALVAMKDL
+364 ALVSMKEL
-372 CINELKAKLSS
+372 CIDELKAKLSFA
-383 TEQKNLN
+383 EQKNLD
-390 LCEKFDAALEEKG
+390 LLAKVDAALEEKG
-403 QQVTTDCD
+403 QQATAQCD

-421 KLQETEK
+421 KLQQAEK
-428 EKADMQRLNDKH
+428 EKADMQKLSDEH
-440 VSQLK
+440 ASQLK
-445 AAREELH
+445 AAREELQ
-452 LKEEAQMELQS
+452 LKEEAQRELES
-463 RYNRLT
+463 RYNHL
-469 ADSKEESEKLLGS
+469 A
-482 LETMAKE
+482 E
-489 MDALQKALTLKEKE
+489 MDVLQQALTLKGKE
-503 MTELQTQVMGSLA
+503 MAELQTQVMGSLA

-521 EKNLEEA
+521 EKNLEEE

-535 EEEYGRREGT
+535 EEEY
-545 LKQEAQSQA
+545 

-564 TKVSQIVCSLEEQN
+564 TKVSQSVCSLEEEKQ
-578 RKLLSEKEHLCQKV
+578 KLLSEKEHLSQKV
-592 KELEEQMEQQNSEV
+592 KELEEQMEQQNFAV
-606 SEMGDKSRKLK
+606 NEMGEESRKLK
-617 VENANLQQSIKKMEG
+617 AENADLQQ
-632 KLTSL
+632 
-637 EASNASLEAEVAR
+637 
-650 LRASE
+650 ASE

-669 DEKEKKLRSEN
+669 DEKEKKLRSQN

-694 QILEEKLEALRSD
+694 QILEERLEALHSD
-707 YEELKQR
+707 YKELKEK
-714 EETTKESCASLEG
+714 EETTKESYALLEE
-727 QLKSAKQHSL
+727 QLKSAKQHGL
-737 LVEKSL
+737 QMEKSL
-743 GTLKESSECLQSQLR
+743 GTLKESKESLQSQLT

-766 MESVCEQL
+766 MENQCEQL
-774 RVEAERYRKK
+774 RAEAERQRKK
-784 AETFEV
+784 AETLEV
-790 EKLSVEKTC
+790 EKLSVENTC
-799 LHQTKLI
+799 LQQTKLI
-806 ESLTSEKDSVEKQ
+806 ESLTSEKESVEKH
-819 QLQQAASL
+819 QLQQAASR
-827 EREAKEL
+827 EKEAKEL
-834 ASRLTIS
+834 ASRLIIS
-841 EEQLEV
+841 EEQLQV
-847 NRGEVSR
+847 NRDEVSR
-854 LQAEVLDLRIKLQQT
+854 LQAEVLDLRVKLQQIT
-869 MGEREQ
+869 DEREQ
-875 MRGELAVTETVLSEQ
+875 VKSELAISEAGLGEQ

-896 LKEQIES
+896 LKEQTES

-912 VQCKER
+912 MQCKER
-918 EEVLKKKQE
+918 EEVLKKEQE
-927 TAAHQKAELENNLLN
+927 AVAHQKAELENNLLN
-942 LKEELSKVKQ
+942 LKEELFKVKQ
-952 YLEAARMENEE
+952 YLDVARMENEE

-983 ALTSEKVNA
+983 ALTSEKVLA
-992 EEQLAQATERLKE
+992 EEQLAQATKRLKE

-1011 VQQEKLNLDISDLRQ
+1011 AQQESLKHDISDLRQ
-1026 ENKGLQEKLDEAQ
+1026 ENKSLQEKLEEAQ
-1039 ICAAAVPSLQLQLE
+1039 THAAAVPTLQTQLE
-1053 SVKKQSR
+1053 TAKKQAQN
-1060 SFQETSQEEL
+1060 FQETSQEEL
-1070 SAIKFQMSTEILNY
+1070 SAMKFQMSTEILSY
-1084 QTKFKAVSEEC
+1084 QTKFKAASEEC
-1095 VKVREQLEEQ
+1095 EKVREQLEEQ
-1105 KRQQCAAEEEIT
+1105 KRQQHAAEEEIAD
-1117 ELQAANTSL
+1117 LQV
-1126 SRKLDEAREQ
+1126 AREQ
-1136 LSESESARLQKEEE
+1136 
-1150 VTSLRELL
+1150 
-1158 ARIQKEADEAKEKAL
+1158 AL
-1173 YYSEKLSKVAADKD
+1173 DYSEKLSKVAADKD

-1289 ERCCRACF
+1289 ERCCKACF
-1297 SKPRVIVDSTDDSG
+1297 SKPRVIVDNADDSG

-1316 EGSPASLESPVS
+1316 EGSPGSLESPLS
-1328 PSERDLA
+1328 PEERAFGYEA

-1355 QESDSLHDES
+1355 QESDSLHNES

-1379 PLLIHAGLLPWFWKE
+1379 
-1394 PTSWFP
+1394 
-1400 VYKNPCNFSGNDS
+1400 
-1413 LIGSVINL
+1413 
-1421 LKWREAKNSTCNS
+1421 TCNS
-1434 STFEESEEWQVA
+1434 STYDESEEWQVA

-1451 CLLKSGEIM
+1451 SLLKSGEIM
-1460 VKLPLTVEEIVN
+1460 IKLPLTVEEILN
-1472 FGESNRELFIKSSTY
+1472 FGEGNRELFIKSSTY

-1499 TISWIF
+1499 TISWVF

-1516 VFQESEDTP
+1516 VYQESEDTP

-1552 NAGIYTLIFDNTFSR
+1552 NSGIYTLIFDNTFSR

>member
-12 RIVRDLEDAVTEL
+12 RIVRDLQDAVTEL

-37 DDSGNLQKFSYKL
+37 DDSVNLQKFSYKL

-55 FDLKE
+55 FDQKE

-146 MSSDIVGHLYELTD
+146 MSSDIVGQLYELTD

-172 DAAWPVFARRT
+172 DAAWPTFARRT

-221 ANNSLNAE
+221 ANSSLNVE
-229 HFEGFEEMRVELDQ
+229 HLEGFEEMRVELDQ
-243 AELKQRELQ
+243 AELRQRELQ
-252 DRIHYLEMENQ
+252 DRIHHLELENQ
-263 ELQAALSLQKEQVQV
+263 ELQAAVSLQKEQVQV

-285 CSEENSRLTK
+285 YSEENSRLTK

-304 EVSHSTQSTV
+304 EVSHCTQSTV

-323 LELNAAEQQKEY
+323 LELNAVEQQKEY

-340 QLVNSKEDCTSKLQ
+340 QLVTSKEDCASKMQ

-372 CINELKAKLSS
+372 YINELKAKLSS
-383 TEQKNLN
+383 TEQKNFNFLA
-390 LCEKFDAALEEKG
+390 KVDAALEEKE
-403 QQVTTDCD
+403 QQATAHCD

-428 EKADMQRLNDKH
+428 EKADMQRLNDEH

-445 AAREELH
+445 AAREELQ
-452 LKEEAQMELQS
+452 LREEAQKELES

-469 ADSKEESEKLLGS
+469 VDSKEEREKLHGS

-489 MDALQKALTLKEKE
+489 LDALQKALSLKETE
-503 MTELQTQVMGSLA
+503 MAELQTQ
-516 QVGSL
+516 
-521 EKNLEEA
+521 
-528 RKEKEKL
+528 
-535 EEEYGRREGT
+535 
-545 LKQEAQSQA
+545 
-554 EQLELQEGRL
+554 
-564 TKVSQIVCSLEEQN
+564 
-578 RKLLSEKEHLCQKV
+578 
-592 KELEEQMEQQNSEV
+592 
-606 SEMGDKSRKLK
+606 
-617 VENANLQQSIKKMEG
+617 
-632 KLTSL
+632 
-637 EASNASLEAEVAR
+637 
-650 LRASE
+650 
-655 KQLQSEIDD
+655 
-664 ALVSV
+664 
-669 DEKEKKLRSEN
+669 
-680 KQLDEDLQNARRQS
+680 
-694 QILEEKLEALRSD
+694 
-707 YEELKQR
+707 
-714 EETTKESCASLEG
+714 
-727 QLKSAKQHSL
+727 
-737 LVEKSL
+737 
-743 GTLKESSECLQSQLR
+743 
-758 EKEVELQG
+758 
-766 MESVCEQL
+766 
-774 RVEAERYRKK
+774 
-784 AETFEV
+784 
-790 EKLSVEKTC
+790 
-799 LHQTKLI
+799 
-806 ESLTSEKDSVEKQ
+806 
-819 QLQQAASL
+819 
-827 EREAKEL
+827 
-834 ASRLTIS
+834 
-841 EEQLEV
+841 
-847 NRGEVSR
+847 
-854 LQAEVLDLRIKLQQT
+854 
-869 MGEREQ
+869 
-875 MRGELAVTETVLSEQ
+875 
-890 KVLVQQ
+890 
-896 LKEQIES
+896 
-903 LNRNHVQEL
+903 
-912 VQCKER
+912 
-918 EEVLKKKQE
+918 
-927 TAAHQKAELENNLLN
+927 
-942 LKEELSKVKQ
+942 
-952 YLEAARMENEE
+952 
-963 NKDLLH
+963 
-969 RTNTDMAELGIQIC
+969 
-983 ALTSEKVNA
+983 
-992 EEQLAQATERLKE
+992 
-1005 LEEQAA
+1005 
-1011 VQQEKLNLDISDLRQ
+1011 
-1026 ENKGLQEKLDEAQ
+1026 
-1039 ICAAAVPSLQLQLE
+1039 
-1053 SVKKQSR
+1053 
-1060 SFQETSQEEL
+1060 
-1070 SAIKFQMSTEILNY
+1070 
-1084 QTKFKAVSEEC
+1084 AVSEEC
-1095 VKVREQLEEQ
+1095 GNLRGQLEEQ
-1105 KRQQCAAEEEIT
+1105 RRQLHAAEEEIA
-1117 ELQAANTSL
+1117 ELQAANTNL

-1136 LSESESARLQKEEE
+1136 LSESESTRLQKEEE
-1150 VTSLRELL
+1150 VTTLRELL
-1158 ARIQKEADEAKEKAL
+1158 ARIQKEADEAKEKMMD
-1173 YYSEKLSKVAADKD
+1173 YSEKLSKVAADRD

-1297 SKPRVIVDSTDDSG
+1297 TKPRVIVDSADDSG

-1316 EGSPASLESPVS
+1316 EESPASLESPVS
-1328 PSERDLA
+1328 PSERA
-1335 SKPPDDAAFDIITDE
+1335 FVANETSKLPDDAAFDIITDE

-1365 QMERDSLDQSVTDL
+1365 QMERDSLDRSVTDL
-1379 PLLIHAGLLPWFWKE
+1379 
-1394 PTSWFP
+1394 
-1400 VYKNPCNFSGNDS
+1400 
-1413 LIGSVINL
+1413 
-1421 LKWREAKNSTCNS
+1421 NSTCNS
-1434 STFEESEEWQVA
+1434 STYDESEEWQVA

-1460 VKLPLTVEEIVN
+1460 IKLPLTVEEILN
-1472 FGESNRELFIKSSTY
+1472 FGEGNRELFIKSSTY

-1492 TVTEMGL
+1492 TVAEMGL

-1516 VFQESEDTP
+1516 VYQESEDTP

-1552 NAGIYTLIFDNTFSR
+1552 NSGIYTLIFDNTFSR

-1576 LTVERPVIYDGSDF
+1576 LTIERPVIYDGSDF

>member
-12 RIVRDLEDAVTEL
+12 RIIRDLQDAVTEL

-37 DDSGNLQKFSYKL
+37 DDSVNLQKFSYKL

-55 FDLKE
+55 FDQKE

-146 MSSDIVGHLYELTD
+146 MSSDIVGQLYELTD

-172 DAAWPVFARRT
+172 DAAWPTFARRT

-221 ANNSLNAE
+221 ANSSLNVE
-229 HFEGFEEMRVELDQ
+229 HLEGFEEMRVELDQ
-243 AELKQRELQ
+243 AELRQRELQ
-252 DRIHYLEMENQ
+252 DRIHHLELENQ
-263 ELQAALSLQKEQVQV
+263 ELQAAVSLQKEQVQV

-285 CSEENSRLTK
+285 YSEENSQLTK

-314 HDLQKCLQS
+314 HDLQKCLRS
-323 LELNAAEQQKEY
+323 LELNAVEQQKEY

-340 QLVNSKEDCTSKLQ
+340 QLVTSKDDCASELQ

-372 CINELKAKLSS
+372 YINELKAKLIS

-390 LCEKFDAALEEKG
+390 FLAKVDAAVEEKG
-403 QQVTTDCD
+403 QQATAHCD
-411 SALQIQALLE
+411 SALQIQELLE

-428 EKADMQRLNDKH
+428 EKADMQRLNDEH

-445 AAREELH
+445 AAREELQ
-452 LKEEAQMELQS
+452 LKEEAQKELES

-469 ADSKEESEKLLGS
+469 VDSKEESEKLRGS

-489 MDALQKALTLKEKE
+489 LDALQRALSLKETE
-503 MTELQTQVMGSLA
+503 MAELQTQ
-516 QVGSL
+516 
-521 EKNLEEA
+521 
-528 RKEKEKL
+528 
-535 EEEYGRREGT
+535 
-545 LKQEAQSQA
+545 
-554 EQLELQEGRL
+554 
-564 TKVSQIVCSLEEQN
+564 
-578 RKLLSEKEHLCQKV
+578 
-592 KELEEQMEQQNSEV
+592 
-606 SEMGDKSRKLK
+606 
-617 VENANLQQSIKKMEG
+617 
-632 KLTSL
+632 
-637 EASNASLEAEVAR
+637 
-650 LRASE
+650 
-655 KQLQSEIDD
+655 
-664 ALVSV
+664 
-669 DEKEKKLRSEN
+669 
-680 KQLDEDLQNARRQS
+680 
-694 QILEEKLEALRSD
+694 
-707 YEELKQR
+707 
-714 EETTKESCASLEG
+714 
-727 QLKSAKQHSL
+727 
-737 LVEKSL
+737 
-743 GTLKESSECLQSQLR
+743 
-758 EKEVELQG
+758 
-766 MESVCEQL
+766 
-774 RVEAERYRKK
+774 
-784 AETFEV
+784 
-790 EKLSVEKTC
+790 
-799 LHQTKLI
+799 
-806 ESLTSEKDSVEKQ
+806 
-819 QLQQAASL
+819 
-827 EREAKEL
+827 
-834 ASRLTIS
+834 
-841 EEQLEV
+841 
-847 NRGEVSR
+847 
-854 LQAEVLDLRIKLQQT
+854 
-869 MGEREQ
+869 
-875 MRGELAVTETVLSEQ
+875 
-890 KVLVQQ
+890 
-896 LKEQIES
+896 
-903 LNRNHVQEL
+903 
-912 VQCKER
+912 
-918 EEVLKKKQE
+918 
-927 TAAHQKAELENNLLN
+927 
-942 LKEELSKVKQ
+942 
-952 YLEAARMENEE
+952 
-963 NKDLLH
+963 
-969 RTNTDMAELGIQIC
+969 
-983 ALTSEKVNA
+983 
-992 EEQLAQATERLKE
+992 
-1005 LEEQAA
+1005 
-1011 VQQEKLNLDISDLRQ
+1011 
-1026 ENKGLQEKLDEAQ
+1026 
-1039 ICAAAVPSLQLQLE
+1039 
-1053 SVKKQSR
+1053 
-1060 SFQETSQEEL
+1060 
-1070 SAIKFQMSTEILNY
+1070 
-1084 QTKFKAVSEEC
+1084 AVSEEC
-1095 VKVREQLEEQ
+1095 GNIRGQLEEQ
-1105 KRQQCAAEEEIT
+1105 RQQLRAAEEEIA
-1117 ELQAANTSL
+1117 ELQAANTNL

-1158 ARIQKEADEAKEKAL
+1158 ARIQKEADEAKEKMMD
-1173 YYSEKLSKVAADKD
+1173 YSEKLSKVAADRD

-1297 SKPRVIVDSTDDSG
+1297 TKPRVIVDNTDDSG

-1316 EGSPASLESPVS
+1316 EESPASLESPIS
-1328 PSERDLA
+1328 PSERA
-1335 SKPPDDAAFDIITDE
+1335 FVANETSKLPDDAAFDIITDE

-1379 PLLIHAGLLPWFWKE
+1379 
-1394 PTSWFP
+1394 
-1400 VYKNPCNFSGNDS
+1400 
-1413 LIGSVINL
+1413 
-1421 LKWREAKNSTCNS
+1421 NSTCNS
-1434 STFEESEEWQVA
+1434 STYDESEEWQVA

-1460 VKLPLTVEEIVN
+1460 IKLPLTVEEILN
-1472 FGESNRELFIKSSTY
+1472 FGEGNRELFIKSSTY

-1516 VFQESEDTP
+1516 VYQESEDTP

-1552 NAGIYTLIFDNTFSR
+1552 NSGIYTLIFDNTFSR

-1576 LTVERPVIYDGSDF
+1576 LTIERPVIYDGSDF

>member
-12 RIVRDLEDAVTEL
+12 RIIRDLQDAVTEL

-37 DDSGNLQKFSYKL
+37 DDSVNLQKFSYKL

-55 FDLKE
+55 FDQKE

-78 LAKVKGAN
+78 LAKIKGAN

-146 MSSDIVGHLYELTD
+146 MSSDIVGQLYELTD

-172 DAAWPVFARRT
+172 DAAWPAFARRT

-221 ANNSLNAE
+221 VNNSLNAE
-229 HFEGFEEMRVELDQ
+229 HLEGYEEMRLELDQ
-243 AELKQRELQ
+243 AELRQRELQ
-252 DRIHYLEMENQ
+252 DRIHQLEIENQ
-263 ELQAALSLQKEQVQV
+263 ELQAAVSLQKEQVQV

-285 CSEENSRLTK
+285 YSEENSRLTK
-295 IITELQKQC
+295 MITELQKQY

-323 LELNAAEQQKEY
+323 LELSAVEQQKEH
-335 STKLE
+335 STKVE
-340 QLVNSKEDCTSKLQ
+340 QLLTSKEDCASKLQ
-354 VLNQELEASR
+354 VSNQELETSR
-364 ALVAMKDL
+364 ALIAVKDL
-372 CINELKAKLSS
+372 CIDELKAKLSS

-390 LCEKFDAALEEKG
+390 LLAKVDAALEEKG
-403 QQVTTDCD
+403 QQATAQYD
-411 SALQIQALLE
+411 SALQIRALLE
-421 KLQETEK
+421 KLQEMEK
-428 EKADMQRLNDKH
+428 EKADMQRLNAEH
-440 VSQLK
+440 ASQLK
-445 AAREELH
+445 AAREELL
-452 LKEEAQMELQS
+452 LKEQAQKELES
-463 RYNRLT
+463 RYSSLT
-469 ADSKEESEKLLGS
+469 ANSKEESEKLTGS

-489 MDALQKALTLKEKE
+489 KDALQEALTLKGKE
-503 MTELQTQVMGSLA
+503 MAELQTQVMGSLA
-516 QVGSL
+516 QVGLL

-535 EEEYGRREGT
+535 EEEYGRREGA
-545 LKQEAQSQA
+545 LKQEAQLQA

-564 TKVSQIVCSLEEQN
+564 TKVSQTVCSLQEQN
-578 RKLLSEKEHLCQKV
+578 QKLMSEKEHLRQKV
-592 KELEEQMEQQNSEV
+592 KELEEQMEQQNSAV
-606 SEMGDKSRKLK
+606 SELDEESRKLK
-617 VENANLQQSIKKMEG
+617 AENENLQQSKKKMEE
-632 KLTSL
+632 KLKNL
-637 EASNASLEAEVAR
+637 EASKASLEADVAR

-694 QILEEKLEALRSD
+694 QILEERLEALHSE

-714 EETTKESCASLEG
+714 EETSKESYASLEA
-727 QLKSAKQHSL
+727 QMKSAKQHGL
-737 LVEKSL
+737 QMEKSL
-743 GTLKESSECLQSQLR
+743 DTLKESKESLQSQLTQ
-758 EKEVELQG
+758 KEVELQG
-766 MESVCEQL
+766 MESQCQQL
-774 RVEAERYRKK
+774 RAEAERHRKR
-784 AETFEV
+784 AETLEI

-806 ESLTSEKDSVEKQ
+806 ESLTSEKESVEKQ
-819 QLQQAASL
+819 QLQQSASL
-827 EREAKEL
+827 EKEAKEL
-834 ASRLTIS
+834 AFRLTMS

-854 LQAEVLDLRIKLQQT
+854 LQAEVLDLRVKLQQAT
-869 MGEREQ
+869 DERER

-890 KVLVQQ
+890 KTLVQQ
-896 LKEQIES
+896 LKEQSES

-918 EEVLKKKQE
+918 EDKLKKEQE
-927 TAAHQKAELENNLLN
+927 RTAHQKAELENNLMN
-942 LKEELSKVKQ
+942 LREELSKVKR
-952 YLEAARMENEE
+952 YLENARVENEE

-983 ALTSEKVNA
+983 ALTSEKVDA
-992 EEQLAQATERLKE
+992 EEQLAQATERFKE

-1011 VQQEKLNLDISDLRQ
+1011 EQQEKLKLDISNLRE
-1026 ENKGLQEKLDEAQ
+1026 ENKSLQEKLEEAQ
-1039 ICAAAVPSLQLQLE
+1039 MCAAAVPSLQLQLE
-1053 SVKKQSR
+1053 TIKKQAQ

-1084 QTKFKAVSEEC
+1084 QTKFKA
-1095 VKVREQLEEQ
+1095 
-1105 KRQQCAAEEEIT
+1105 
-1117 ELQAANTSL
+1117 ANTSL
-1126 SRKLDEAREQ
+1126 CRKLDEARQQ

-1158 ARIQKEADEAKEKAL
+1158 ERIQKEADEAKEKIL
-1173 YYSEKLSKVAADKD
+1173 DYTEKLSKVAADKD

-1284 PGGKK
+1284 PAGKK

-1297 SKPRVIVDSTDDSG
+1297 NKPRVFVDSTDDSG

-1328 PSERDLA
+1328 PPERAFVANED

-1355 QESDSLHDES
+1355 QESDSLHNES
-1365 QMERDSLDQSVTDL
+1365 QMEKDSLDQSVTDL
-1379 PLLIHAGLLPWFWKE
+1379 CVCWAKQLLGALYSLQSPFQVSAFHTIRPVIHTWC
-1394 PTSWFP
+1394 
-1400 VYKNPCNFSGNDS
+1400 YFSVHPEHTPF
-1413 LIGSVINL
+1413 L
-1421 LKWREAKNSTCNS
+1421 RNSTCNS
-1434 STFEESEEWQVA
+1434 STFDESEDWQVA

-1460 VKLPLTVEEIVN
+1460 MKLPLTVEEIMN

-1505 SSDPKSISFSV
+1505 SSDPKSISFSIV
-1516 VFQESEDTP
+1516 YQESEDTP

-1576 LTVERPVIYDGSDF
+1576 LAVERPVIYDGSDF

>member
-1 MAATSGESQLQ
+1 MAASGGESQLQ
-12 RIVRDLEDAVTEL
+12 RIIRDLQDAVTEL

-37 DDSGNLQKFSYKL
+37 DDSVNLQKFSYKL

-55 FDLKE
+55 FDQKE
-60 KNTLLGNR
+60 KNSLLGNR

-136 YARSPFLNSK
+136 YARSPFLNSR

-172 DAAWPVFARRT
+172 DAAWPAFARRT

-208 NYLQAQEF
+208 SYLQAQEF

-221 ANNSLNAE
+221 ANNSLNVE
-229 HFEGFEEMRVELDQ
+229 HLEGFEEMRVELDQ
-243 AELKQRELQ
+243 AELRQRELQ
-252 DRIHYLEMENQ
+252 DRIHQLEMENQ
-263 ELQAALSLQKEQVQV
+263 ELQAAVSLQKEQVQV

-285 CSEENSRLTK
+285 YNEENSRLTK
-295 IITELQKQC
+295 MITELQKQC

-323 LELNAAEQQKEY
+323 LELNAVEQQKEY

-340 QLVNSKEDCTSKLQ
+340 QLMASKEDYASKLQ
-354 VLNQELEASR
+354 VLNQELEASK
-364 ALVAMKDL
+364 ALVAMKDH
-372 CINELKAKLSS
+372 CIDELKAKLSS
-383 TEQKNLN
+383 TEQKNIN
-390 LCEKFDAALEEKG
+390 LLAKVDAALEERG
-403 QQVTTDCD
+403 QQATAHCD
-411 SALQIQALLE
+411 SALQVHALLE
-421 KLQETEK
+421 KLQESEK
-428 EKADMQRLNDKH
+428 EKAGMQRLNNEQA
-440 VSQLK
+440 SQLK
-445 AAREELH
+445 AMREELQ
-452 LKEEAQMELQS
+452 LKEEAQKELES
-463 RYNRLT
+463 RYNHLT
-469 ADSKEESEKLLGS
+469 ADSKEEDEKLLGR
-482 LETMAKE
+482 LESMAKE
-489 MDALQKALTLKEKE
+489 MEALQKALTLKEKE
-503 MTELQTQVMGSLA
+503 VSELQTQVMGSLA

-521 EKNLEEA
+521 EKSLEEA

-535 EEEYGRREGT
+535 EEEYGRKEGT

-564 TKVSQIVCSLEEQN
+564 AKVSQSVYSLEEQN
-578 RKLLSEKEHLCQKV
+578 RNLLSEKEHLGQKV
-592 KELEEQMEQQNSEV
+592 KELEEQMEQQNSAV
-606 SEMGDKSRKLK
+606 SEMGEEGRKLK
-617 VENANLQQSIKKMEG
+617 AENVDLQQSKKKMEG
-632 KLTSL
+632 KLKNL
-637 EASNASLEAEVAR
+637 EASKASLEAEVAR

-669 DEKEKKLRSEN
+669 DEKERRLRSEN

-694 QILEEKLEALRSD
+694 QILEERLDALHSD

-714 EETTKESCASLEG
+714 EETMKESYASLEG
-727 QLKSAKQHSL
+727 QLKSAKQYSL
-737 LVEKSL
+737 QMEKSL
-743 GTLKESSECLQSQLR
+743 GILEESKECLQTQLL
-758 EKEVELQG
+758 EKELKLQD
-766 MESVCEQL
+766 MESQCEQL
-774 RVEAERYRKK
+774 RAEAERHRKK
-784 AETFEV
+784 SEALEV

-806 ESLTSEKDSVEKQ
+806 ESLTSEKESVEEH

-827 EREAKEL
+827 EKEAKEL
-834 ASRLTIS
+834 TSRLAMS

-847 NRGEVSR
+847 SRGEVSR
-854 LQAEVLDLRIKLQQT
+854 LQAEVLDLRVKLQQAAD
-869 MGEREQ
+869 EREQ
-875 MRGELAVTETVLSEQ
+875 MRGELAVTEASLGEQ
-890 KVLVQQ
+890 KALVQH
-896 LKEQIES
+896 LKEQSES

-918 EEVLKKKQE
+918 EEVLKKEHE
-927 TAAHQKAELENNLLN
+927 TAAHQKAQLENDLLSM
-942 LKEELSKVKQ
+942 KEELCKVKQ
-952 YLEAARMENEE
+952 CLEVARIENEE

-983 ALTSEKVNA
+983 ALTSEKVDA
-992 EEQLAQATERLKE
+992 EEQLAQATKSLKE

-1011 VQQEKLNLDISDLRQ
+1011 KQQEKLKLDISNLRE
-1026 ENKGLQEKLDEAQ
+1026 ENKSLQEKLEEAQ
-1039 ICAAAVPSLQLQLE
+1039 VCASAVPSLQLQLE
-1053 SVKKQSR
+1053 AATKRAQ

-1070 SAIKFQMSTEILNY
+1070 SAIKFQMSTEILNC
-1084 QTKFKAVSEEC
+1084 QTKFKA
-1095 VKVREQLEEQ
+1095 
-1105 KRQQCAAEEEIT
+1105 T
-1117 ELQAANTSL
+1117 NTSL
-1126 SRKLDEAREQ
+1126 SRKLDEAREL

-1150 VTSLRELL
+1150 VASLRELL
-1158 ARIQKEADEAKEKAL
+1158 ERMQKEAEEAKEKVL
-1173 YYSEKLSKVAADKD
+1173 DYSEKLSKVAADKD
-1187 SSDQKLFA
+1187 RSDQKLFA

-1252 QREFSWMV
+1252 QKEFSWMV

-1297 SKPRVIVDSTDDSG
+1297 NKPRVIVDSTDDSG

-1328 PSERDLA
+1328 PSEGAFGEA

-1355 QESDSLHDES
+1355 QESDSLHSES
-1365 QMERDSLDQSVTDL
+1365 QMEQDSLDQSVTDL
-1379 PLLIHAGLLPWFWKE
+1379 
-1394 PTSWFP
+1394 
-1400 VYKNPCNFSGNDS
+1400 
-1413 LIGSVINL
+1413 
-1421 LKWREAKNSTCNS
+1421 NSTCNS
-1434 STFEESEEWQVA
+1434 STFDESEEWQVA

-1460 VKLPLTVEEIVN
+1460 VRLPLTVEEILN
-1472 FGESNRELFIKSSTY
+1472 FGESNKELFIKSSTY

-1492 TVTEMGL
+1492 TVTETGL

-1516 VFQESEDTP
+1516 VYQESEDTP
-1525 LDQCKVLIPMTRCN
+1525 LEQCKVLIPMTRCN

-1552 NAGIYTLIFDNTFSR
+1552 NSGIYTLIFDNTFSR

-1576 LTVERPVIYDGSDF
+1576 LAVERPVIYDGSDL

>member
-12 RIVRDLEDAVTEL
+12 RIIRDLQDAVTEL

-37 DDSGNLQKFSYKL
+37 DDSVNLQKFSYKL

-55 FDLKE
+55 FDQKE
-60 KNTLLGNR
+60 KSTLLGSR

-78 LAKVKGAN
+78 LAKIKGAN

-100 SLGKGRAFLR
+100 SLGKGRAFIR

-172 DAAWPVFARRT
+172 DAAWPAFARRT

-221 ANNSLNAE
+221 VNNSLNVE
-229 HFEGFEEMRVELDQ
+229 HLEGYEEMRLELDQ
-243 AELKQRELQ
+243 AELRQRELQ
-252 DRIHYLEMENQ
+252 DRIHQLEIENQ
-263 ELQAALSLQKEQVQV
+263 ELQAAVSLQKEQVQV

-285 CSEENSRLTK
+285 YSEENSRLTRM
-295 IITELQKQC
+295 ITELQKQC
-304 EVSHSTQSTV
+304 EISHSTQSTV

-323 LELNAAEQQKEY
+323 LELSAAEQQKEH
-335 STKLE
+335 SIKVD
-340 QLVNSKEDCTSKLQ
+340 QLLTSKEDCASELQ
-354 VLNQELEASR
+354 VSNQELEASR
-364 ALVAMKDL
+364 ALMAVKDL
-372 CINELKAKLSS
+372 CIDELKAKLSS
-383 TEQKNLN
+383 MEQRNLN
-390 LCEKFDAALEEKG
+390 LLAKVDAALDQKG
-403 QQVTTDCD
+403 QEATAQYD
-411 SALQIQALLE
+411 SAVQIQALLE
-421 KLQETEK
+421 KLQEMEK
-428 EKADMQRLNDKH
+428 EKADMQKLSDEH
-440 VSQLK
+440 ASQLK
-445 AAREELH
+445 AAREELL
-452 LKEEAQMELQS
+452 LKEQLI
-463 RYNRLT
+463 
-469 ADSKEESEKLLGS
+469 GS

-489 MDALQKALTLKEKE
+489 KDALQKALTLKGKE
-503 MTELQTQVMGSLA
+503 VAELQTQVMGSLA

-521 EKNLEEA
+521 EKKLEEA

-535 EEEYGRREGT
+535 EEEYGRREGA
-545 LKQEAQSQA
+545 LKQESQSQA

-564 TKVSQIVCSLEEQN
+564 TKVSQTVCSLQEQN
-578 RKLLSEKEHLCQKV
+578 RKLMSEKERLGQKV
-592 KELEEQMEQQNSEV
+592 KELEEQMEQQNSAV
-606 SEMGDKSRKLK
+606 SELDEESRKLK
-617 VENANLQQSIKKMEG
+617 AENENLQQSKKKMEE
-632 KLTSL
+632 KLKNL
-637 EASNASLEAEVAR
+637 EASKASLEADVAR

-669 DEKEKKLRSEN
+669 DEKEKKLRGEN
-680 KQLDEDLQNARRQS
+680 KQLDEDLQNARRQG
-694 QILEEKLEALRSD
+694 QILEERLEALNSE

-714 EETTKESCASLEG
+714 EETSKESYVSLEA

-737 LVEKSL
+737 QMEKSL
-743 GTLKESSECLQSQLR
+743 DTLKESKECLQSQLT
-758 EKEVELQG
+758 EKEAELQG
-766 MESVCEQL
+766 MESQCQQL
-774 RVEAERYRKK
+774 RAESERYRKK
-784 AETFEV
+784 VETLEI

-806 ESLTSEKDSVEKQ
+806 ESLTSEKESVEKQ

-827 EREAKEL
+827 EKEAKDL
-834 ASRLTIS
+834 AFRMSMS

-847 NRGEVSR
+847 SRGEVSR
-854 LQAEVLDLRIKLQQT
+854 LQAEVLDLRVKLQQAT
-869 MGEREQ
+869 DERER
-875 MRGELAVTETVLSEQ
+875 MRSELAVAEAVSSEQ
-890 KVLVQQ
+890 KTLVQQ
-896 LKEQIES
+896 LKEQSES

-918 EEVLKKKQE
+918 EEKLKKEQE
-927 TAAHQKAELENNLLN
+927 RTAHQKAELESNLMD
-942 LKEELSKVKQ
+942 LKEELSKVKR
-952 YLEAARMENEE
+952 YLENARVENEE

-983 ALTSEKVNA
+983 ALTSEKVDA
-992 EEQLAQATERLKE
+992 EEQLAQATERFKE

-1011 VQQEKLNLDISDLRQ
+1011 EQQEKLKLDISNLRE
-1026 ENKGLQEKLDEAQ
+1026 ENKSLQEKLEEAQ
-1039 ICAAAVPSLQLQLE
+1039 MCAAAVPSLQLQLE
-1053 SVKKQSR
+1053 TIKKQAQ

-1070 SAIKFQMSTEILNY
+1070 SAIKFQMILFLY
-1084 QTKFKAVSEEC
+1084 
-1095 VKVREQLEEQ
+1095 
-1105 KRQQCAAEEEIT
+1105 
-1117 ELQAANTSL
+1117 AANTNL
-1126 SRKLDEAREQ
+1126 CRKLDEAREQ

-1150 VTSLRELL
+1150 VTSLRELVE
-1158 ARIQKEADEAKEKAL
+1158 RIQKEADEAKEKIL
-1173 YYSEKLSKVAADKD
+1173 DYTEKLSKVAADKD

-1297 SKPRVIVDSTDDSG
+1297 NKPRVIVDSTDDSG

-1316 EGSPASLESPVS
+1316 EGSPASLESPRNGPVA
-1328 PSERDLA
+1328 SEA

-1355 QESDSLHDES
+1355 QESDSLHNES

-1379 PLLIHAGLLPWFWKE
+1379 
-1394 PTSWFP
+1394 
-1400 VYKNPCNFSGNDS
+1400 
-1413 LIGSVINL
+1413 
-1421 LKWREAKNSTCNS
+1421 TCNS
-1434 STFEESEEWQVA
+1434 STFDESEDWQVA

-1451 CLLKSGEIM
+1451 CLLKSGEII
-1460 VKLPLTVEEIVN
+1460 LPLTVEEIMN

-1516 VFQESEDTP
+1516 VYQESEDTP

-1576 LTVERPVIYDGSDF
+1576 LAVERPVIYDGSDF